1 MCVCV
6 CVRREGKRSPAQS
19 PALGPARHGVN
30 RRTTPPPPPPLP
42 PFYSWGALEGG
53 PVTESSEEEL
63 PQPPPPPPPPPLRR
77 EPPPPPSPLLAALGA
92 SGGAMAARGA
102 PRRLLLG
109 SFWVAFLLGQRPESS
124 VAAAAAARSSSSPQQ
139 QNLPPAGP
147 TVRTF
152 TPFYFTVEPVDT
164 LSVRASSVIL
174 NCSAYCESSPK
185 IEWKKDGTFLN
196 LVSDDRRQLLP
207 DGSLL
212 INSVVHSKHNKP
224 DEGHYQCV
232 ATVESLG
239 TIVSRTAKLTV
250 AGLPRFISQ
259 PESASVYRGN
269 SIVLN
274 CEVNADLAPFV
285 RWELDHEPLF
295 LDDRVFKLPSG
306 ALIISNATDEDG
318 GTYCC
323 IIEIG
328 GSPKYSDEAE
338 IKVLPESEVASNQV
352 FLRQPSSLTKITG
365 QNAVLPCVAT
375 GIPIPVIRWTRNEEE
390 LVTESSKNYLLLAG
404 GTLKINDITEDDA
417 GTYTCIAENGNETI
431 EAQADLI
438 VQAPP
443 EFLKQPSNIYA
454 HESMDIVF
462 ECDVTGK
469 PTPTVKWVKN
479 GDVVIP
485 SDYFKIVNEH
495 DLQVLGLVKSDE
507 GFYQCIADNDVGNIQ
522 SGAQLIIL
530 DHDVAIPTLPPT
542 SLTSATTDHLAPAT
556 SGPLPSAPR
565 DVVASLVSTRFI
577 KLTWRTPASDPHG
590 DNLTYS
596 VFYTRETVN
605 RERVENTSHP
615 GEMQVTIQ
623 NLMPESVYV
632 FRVVAQ
638 NKHGPGES
646 SLPLKVATQPEVQL
660 PGPAPN
666 IRAYA
671 NSPTSITISWATP
684 LSGNGEIQN
693 YKLYYME
700 KGADNEQDI
709 DVGGLSYTISGLK
722 KYTEY
727 SFRVVAYNKH
737 GPGVSTQDVVVRT
750 LSDVP
755 SAAPQ
760 NLTLEVQNS
769 KSIMMHWQPP
779 PAGTHN
785 GQITGYKIRYRKV
798 TRKSDVTD
806 IVGTQLSQ
814 LIEGLERGTE
824 YSFRVAALTVN
835 GTGLPTDW
843 VSAETFE
850 SDLDESRVPEVPSSL
865 HVRPLVTSIVVSWTP
880 PENQNIVVRG
890 YAIGYGVGSPHAQTI
905 KVDYK
910 QRYYTIENLDPSSHY
925 VITLK
930 AYNNVG
936 EGIPLYES
944 AVTRA
949 YTDTS
954 EVDLFV
960 VNAPYTPVP
969 DPSPMMPPVGVQ
981 ASILSHDTI
990 RITWADNSLPKNQ
1003 KVSDARYYTVRWKT
1017 NIPAN
1022 TKYKTANTTTLSF
1035 LVTGLKP
1042 NTLYEFSVMVTKGRR
1057 SSTWSMTAHGTTFE
1071 LVPTSPPKD
1080 VTVVSKEGKPRTI
1093 IVNWQPPSEA
1103 NGKITGYIIYYS
1115 TDVNAE
1121 IHDWVIE
1128 PVVGNRLTHQ
1138 IQELTLDT
1146 AYYFKIQARNS
1157 KGMGPMSEAVQFRT
1171 PKALGSAGKGNRPVD
1186 VGPDYK
1192 TPMSG
1197 SNSPH
1202 GSPSP
1207 LEYNML
1213 LVIIVSVGV
1222 ITIVVVVIVAVFCT
1236 RRTTSHQK
1244 KKRAACKSVNGSHKY
1259 KGNSKDVKPPD
1270 LWIHHERLELKPI
1283 DKSPDPNPIMT
1294 DTPIPRNSQDIT
1306 PVDNSMDSNI
1316 HQRRN
1321 SYRGHESEDSM
1332 STLAGRRGM
1341 RPKMMMPFDSQP
1353 PQPVIS
1359 AHPIHSLDN
1368 PHHHFHSGSL
1378 ASPTCSYL
1386 HHQANPWPVGTS
1398 VSHSDRAN
1406 STESVRNTPSTDT
1419 MPASSSQT
1427 CCADHQEP
1435 ESATGS
1441 YLPST
1446 QEEETS
1452 QSLPTAHVR
1461 PSHPLK
1467 SFAVPAVPPTGAT
1480 YDPALPSTPLL
1491 SQQASSH
1498 PVHSVKT
1505 ASIGTLGRTRPPMP
1519 VVVPSAPEVQE
1530 TTRMLE
1536 DSESNYEPDELT
1548 KEMAHLEGLMKDL
1561 NAITTA

>member
-1 MCVCV
+1 MA
-6 CVRREGKRSPAQS
+6 AQ
-19 PALGPARHGVN
+19 P
-30 RRTTPPPPPPLP
+30 
-42 PFYSWGALEGG
+42 GALRL
-53 PVTESSEEEL
+53 PTPATTSSSSTTASSLWISCLLLL
-63 PQPPPPPPPPPLRR
+63 P
-77 EPPPPPSPLLAALGA
+77 
-92 SGGAMAARGA
+92 
-102 PRRLLLG
+102 LLG
-109 SFWVAFLLGQRPESS
+109 SG
-124 VAAAAAARSSSSPQQ
+124 AARTSSQPQ
-139 QNLPPAGP
+139 LPGAS
-147 TVRTF
+147 VRTF
-152 TPFYFTVEPVDT
+152 TPFYFLVEPEDT
-164 LSVRASSVIL
+164 LSIRGSSVIL
-174 NCSAYCESSPK
+174 NCSAYAEPSPK
-185 IEWKKDGTFLN
+185 IEWKKDGTSLN
-196 LVSDDRRQLLP
+196 LASDDRRQLLP

-224 DEGHYQCV
+224 DEGYYQCV
-232 ATVESLG
+232 ATVEGLG

-250 AGLPRFISQ
+250 AGLPRFANQ
-259 PESASVYRGN
+259 PESSSVYAGN
-269 SIVLN
+269 GAVLN
-274 CEVNADLAPFV
+274 CEINADLVPFV
-285 RWELDHEPLF
+285 RWEQDRQPVL
-295 LDDRVFKLPSG
+295 LDDRVIKVLNG
-306 ALIISNATDEDG
+306 ALIISNASEEDG
-318 GTYCC
+318 GLYRCVV
-323 IIEIG
+323 ESG
-328 GSPKYSDEAE
+328 GPPKYSDEAE
-338 IKVLPESEVASNQV
+338 LKILSDPEVPSKLI
-352 FLRQPSSLTKITG
+352 FLKPPVPTIRVTG
-365 QNAVLPCVAT
+365 QTAVLPCVASGFPT
-375 GIPIPVIRWTRNEEE
+375 PTIRWTRNEEA
-390 LVTESSKNYLLLAG
+390 LITEGSEKLALLAG
-404 GTLKINDITEDDA
+404 GSLEINDIVEEDA
-417 GTYTCIAENGNETI
+417 GIYTCIADNGNETI
-431 EAQADLI
+431 EAKADLT
-438 VQAPP
+438 VQVPP
-443 EFLKQPSNIYA
+443 EFLKRPTNIYA
-454 HESMDIVF
+454 HESMDILF
-462 ECDVTGK
+462 ECEVNGK

-479 GDVVIP
+479 GEMVIP
-485 SDYFKIVNEH
+485 SDYFKIVKEH
-495 DLQVLGLVKSDE
+495 NLQVLGLVKSDE
-507 GFYQCIADNDVGNIQ
+507 GFYQCIAENDVGNAQ
-522 SGAQLIIL
+522 AGAQLIIL

-556 SGPLPSAPR
+556 TGPLPSAPR

-577 KLTWRTPASDPHG
+577 KMTWRTPASDPHG

-596 VFYTRETVN
+596 VFYAKEGVN
-605 RERVENTSHP
+605 RERIENTTRP

-623 NLMPESVYV
+623 NLMPETVYI

-638 NKHGPGES
+638 NKHGSGES
-646 SLPLKVATQPEVQL
+646 SAPLKVETQPEVQL

-671 NSPTSITISWATP
+671 TSPTSTTVTWETP

-700 KGADNEQDI
+700 KGTDNEQDV
-709 DVGGLSYTISGLK
+709 DVGSRSYTINGLK

-737 GPGVSTQDVVVRT
+737 GPGVSTEDVVVRT

-760 NLTLEVQNS
+760 NLTLEVRNS
-769 KSIMMHWQPP
+769 KSIMIQWQPP
-779 PAGTHN
+779 PPGTHN
-785 GQITGYKIRYRKV
+785 GQITGYKIRYRRIS
-798 TRKSDVTD
+798 RKSDVTES
-806 IVGTQLSQ
+806 IGGTQLFQ

-835 GTGLPTDW
+835 GTGPATDW
-843 VSAETFE
+843 VSGETFE

-890 YAIGYGVGSPHAQTI
+890 YAIGYGIGSPHAQTI

-930 AYNNVG
+930 AFNNVG

-944 AVTRA
+944 AVTRPH
-949 YTDTS
+949 TDTS

-960 VNAPYTPVP
+960 INAPYTPVP
-969 DPSPMMPPVGVQ
+969 DPTPMMPPVGVQ

-990 RITWADNSLPKNQ
+990 RITWADNSLPKHQ
-1003 KVSDARYYTVRWKT
+1003 KITDSRYYTVRWKT

-1022 TKYKTANTTTLSF
+1022 TKYKTANATTLNY

-1146 AYYFKIQARNS
+1146 PYYFKIQARNS

-1171 PKALGSAGKGNRPVD
+1171 PKADSSDKMPNDQASGSAGKGNRLPD
-1186 VGPDYK
+1186 TDYK
-1192 TPMSG
+1192 TPMG
-1197 SNSPH
+1197 GNNSPH
-1202 GSPSP
+1202 GSPTSP
-1207 LEYNML
+1207 LDSNML

-1353 PQPVIS
+1353 PQ
-1359 AHPIHSLDN
+1359 
-1368 PHHHFHSGSL
+1368 
-1378 ASPTCSYL
+1378 
-1386 HHQANPWPVGTS
+1386 Q
-1398 VSHSDRAN
+1398 
-1406 STESVRNTPSTDT
+1406 SVRNTPSTDT

-1427 CCADHQEP
+1427 CCTDHQDP
-1435 ESATGS
+1435 EGATGS
-1441 YLPST
+1441 SYLASS
-1446 QEEETS
+1446 QEEDS
-1452 QSLPTAHVR
+1452 GQSLPTAHVR

-1467 SFAVPAVPPTGAT
+1467 SFAVPAVPPPSST

-1491 SQQASSH
+1491 SQQAPNH
-1498 PVHSVKT
+1498 QVHSVKT

-1530 TTRMLE
+1530 TTRMLD
-1536 DSESNYEPDELT
+1536 DSESSYEPDELT

>member
-1 MCVCV
+1 M
-6 CVRREGKRSPAQS
+6 
-19 PALGPARHGVN
+19 
-30 RRTTPPPPPPLP
+30 
-42 PFYSWGALEGG
+42 
-53 PVTESSEEEL
+53 
-63 PQPPPPPPPPPLRR
+63 
-77 EPPPPPSPLLAALGA
+77 AA
-92 SGGAMAARGA
+92 GGARGLLGSLWIA
-102 PRRLLLG
+102 LLLG
-109 SFWVAFLLGQRPESS
+109 QPDPS
-124 VAAAAAARSSSSPQQ
+124 AAAARSGSQSLLTGS
-139 QNLPPAGP
+139 L
-147 TVRTF
+147 VRTF
-152 TPFYFTVEPVDT
+152 TPFYFLVEPIDI
-164 LSVRASSVIL
+164 LSVRGASVIM
-174 NCSAYCESSPK
+174 NCSAYSETSPK
-185 IEWKKDGTFLN
+185 IEWKKDGTLIN

-224 DEGHYQCV
+224 DEGYYQCV

-250 AGLPRFISQ
+250 AGLSRFTSQ
-259 PESASVYRGN
+259 PESSSVYKGN
-269 SIVLN
+269 SAILN
-274 CEVNADLAPFV
+274 CEVNVDLAPFV
-285 RWELDHEPLF
+285 RWEQDRQSVF

-306 ALIISNATDEDG
+306 ALIISNVTEMDG
-318 GTYCC
+318 GLYRC
-323 IIEIG
+323 IIESG
-328 GSPKYSDEAE
+328 GTPKYSDEAE
-338 IKVLPESEVASNQV
+338 LKILPDPEVPQNLV
-352 FLRQPSSLTKITG
+352 FAWPPSSLTKVSG
-365 QNAVLPCVAT
+365 QSAVFPCVAV
-375 GIPIPVIRWTRNEEE
+375 GFPSPSIRWKRNEEE
-390 LVTESSKNYLLLAG
+390 IITEGSDRFLLLAG
-404 GTLKINDITEDDA
+404 GSLEIRDVTEEEA
-417 GTYTCIAENGNETI
+417 GTYTCVADNGNETI
-431 EAQADLI
+431 EAQAELT
-438 VQAPP
+438 VQVPP
-443 EFLKQPSNIYA
+443 EFLKRPANIYA

-462 ECDVTGK
+462 ECEVTGK

-479 GDVVIP
+479 GDMVIP
-485 SDYFKIVNEH
+485 SDYFKIVKEH
-495 DLQVLGLVKSDE
+495 NLQVLGLVKSDE
-507 GFYQCIADNDVGNIQ
+507 GFYQCIAENDVGNAQ

-530 DHDVAIPTLPPT
+530 D
-542 SLTSATTDHLAPAT
+542 LAPAT
-556 SGPLPSAPR
+556 TGPLPSAPR
-565 DVVASLVSTRFI
+565 DVVATLVSTRFI
-577 KLTWRTPASDPHG
+577 RLTWRTPVSDPQG

-596 VFYTRETVN
+596 IFYTKEGIN
-605 RERVENTSHP
+605 RERVENTSRA
-615 GEMQVTIQ
+615 GETQVTIQ
-623 NLMPESVYV
+623 NLMPETVYV

-646 SLPLKVATQPEVQL
+646 SVPLKVATQPEVQL

-671 NSPTSITISWATP
+671 SSPTSVTVTWETP

-700 KGADNEQDI
+700 KGQDTEQDV

-755 SAAPQ
+755 SAPPQ
-760 NLTLEVQNS
+760 NLTLEVRNS
-769 KSIMMHWQPP
+769 KSIVLHWQPP

-798 TRKSDVTD
+798 SRKSDVTES
-806 IVGTQLSQ
+806 IGGTQLSQ

-835 GTGLPTDW
+835 GTGPATDW
-843 VSAETFE
+843 ISADTFE
-850 SDLDESRVPEVPSSL
+850 SDLDETRVPEVPSSL

-890 YAIGYGVGSPHAQTI
+890 YAIGYGIGSPHAQTI

-930 AYNNVG
+930 AFNNVG

-944 AVTRA
+944 AVTRPHS
-949 YTDTS
+949 DTS

-960 VNAPYTPVP
+960 INAPYTPVP

-1003 KVSDARYYTVRWKT
+1003 KITDARYYTVRWKT

-1022 TKYKTANTTTLSF
+1022 TKYKTANATTLSY

-1146 AYYFKIQARNS
+1146 PYYFKIQARNS

-1171 PKALGSAGKGNRPVD
+1171 PKAESSDKMPNDQASGSAGKGGRPVD
-1186 VGPDYK
+1186 IGPDYK
-1192 TPMSG
+1192 PPLGG

-1202 GSPSP
+1202 GSPTSP
-1207 LEYNML
+1207 LDSNML

-1222 ITIVVVVIVAVFCT
+1222 ITIVIVVIVAVFCT

-1341 RPKMMMPFDSQP
+1341 RPKMMMMPFDSQP
-1353 PQPVIS
+1353 PQ
-1359 AHPIHSLDN
+1359 
-1368 PHHHFHSGSL
+1368 
-1378 ASPTCSYL
+1378 
-1386 HHQANPWPVGTS
+1386 Q
-1398 VSHSDRAN
+1398 
-1406 STESVRNTPSTDT
+1406 SVRNTPSTDT

-1427 CCADHQEP
+1427 CADQQDP
-1435 ESATGS
+1435 ESTTGS
-1441 YLPST
+1441 YLANT
-1446 QEEETS
+1446 QEEDSS
-1452 QSLPTAHVR
+1452 QNLPMAHVR

-1467 SFAVPAVPPTGAT
+1467 SFAVPAVPPTGPT

-1491 SQQASSH
+1491 TQQAPNH

-1519 VVVPSAPEVQE
+1519 VVVPSAPDMQE
-1530 TTRMLE
+1530 TTRMLD
-1536 DSESNYEPDELT
+1536 DSESSYEPDELT

>member
-1 MCVCV
+1 
-6 CVRREGKRSPAQS
+6 
-19 PALGPARHGVN
+19 
-30 RRTTPPPPPPLP
+30 
-42 PFYSWGALEGG
+42 
-53 PVTESSEEEL
+53 
-63 PQPPPPPPPPPLRR
+63 
-77 EPPPPPSPLLAALGA
+77 
-92 SGGAMAARGA
+92 MAARRA
-102 PRRLLLG
+102 RRLLG
-109 SFWVAFLLGQRPESS
+109 SLCIALLLAQP
-124 VAAAAAARSSSSPQQ
+124 APAARSGSRSLLTGS
-139 QNLPPAGP
+139 L
-147 TVRTF
+147 VRTF
-152 TPFYFTVEPVDT
+152 TPFYFLEEPQDV
-164 LSVRASSVIL
+164 LSVRGAAVVM
-174 NCSAYCESSPK
+174 NCSAHCDPAPR

-212 INSVVHSKHNKP
+212 ISSVVHSKHNKP

-232 ATVESLG
+232 ATVDSLG

-250 AGLPRFISQ
+250 AGLPRFTSQ
-259 PESASVYRGN
+259 PEPTAVPRGGSA
-269 SIVLN
+269 VLS
-274 CEVNADLAPFV
+274 CDANADLAPFV
-285 RWELDHEPLF
+285 RWEQDRQPVPLDE
-295 LDDRVFKLPSG
+295 RVLQLPSG
-306 ALIISNATDEDG
+306 ALVISNASDSDRGLYRCLLE
-318 GTYCC
+318 
-323 IIEIG
+323 
-328 GSPKYSDEAE
+328 GSAGPKYSDEAE
-338 IKVLPESEVASNQV
+338 LTVLPEPEEPQPLT
-352 FLRQPSSLTKITG
+352 FLRQPSTLSRLSG
-365 QNAVLPCVAT
+365 QSALFPCVAT
-375 GIPIPVIRWTRNEEE
+375 GFPTPSIRWTRNEEE
-390 LVTESSKNYLLLAG
+390 LLTEGSGRFQLLAG
-404 GTLKINDITEDDA
+404 GSLEIRDVGEGDA
-417 GTYTCIAENGNETI
+417 GTFTCIAESGNDTAA
-431 EAQADLI
+431 AQAELT
-438 VQAPP
+438 VQVPP
-443 EFLKQPSNIYA
+443 EFLKRPANIYA

-462 ECDVTGK
+462 ECEVTGK

-485 SDYFKIVNEH
+485 SDYFKIVKEH
-495 DLQVLGLVKSDE
+495 NLQVLGLVKSDE
-507 GFYQCIADNDVGNIQ
+507 GFYQCIAENDVGNAQ
-522 SGAQLIIL
+522 AGAQLIIL
-530 DHDVAIPTLPPT
+530 DLDVAIPTLPPT
-542 SLTSATTDHLAPAT
+542 SLTSATNDHLAPAT
-556 SGPLPSAPR
+556 AGPLPSAPR
-565 DVVASLVSTRFI
+565 DVVATLVSTRFI
-577 KLTWRTPASDPHG
+577 RLTWRPPVSDPQG

-596 VFYTRETVN
+596 IFYTKEGIN
-605 RERVENTSHP
+605 RERVENTSRP
-615 GEMQVTIQ
+615 GETQVMIQ
-623 NLMPESVYV
+623 NLMPETVYV

-638 NKHGPGES
+638 NRHGPGES
-646 SLPLKVATQPEVQL
+646 SAPLKVATQPEVQL

-666 IRAYA
+666 IRAYSS
-671 NSPTSITISWATP
+671 SPTSVTVTWETP
-684 LSGNGEIQN
+684 LSGNGDIQN

-700 KGADNEQDI
+700 KGQDTEQDV
-709 DVGGLSYTISGLK
+709 DVAGLSHTVTGLK
-722 KYTEY
+722 KFTEY

-737 GPGVSTQDVVVRT
+737 GPGVSTHDVVVRT

-755 SAAPQ
+755 SAPPQ
-760 NLTLEVQNS
+760 NLTLEVRNS
-769 KSIMMHWQPP
+769 KSILLQWQPP
-779 PAGTHN
+779 PAGTHS

-798 TRKSDVTD
+798 SRKSDVTES
-806 IVGTQLSQ
+806 VGGTQLSQ

-824 YSFRVAALTVN
+824 YSFRVAAMTVN
-835 GTGLPTDW
+835 GTGPATDW

-850 SDLDESRVPEVPSSL
+850 SDLDETRVPEVPSSL

-880 PENQNIVVRG
+880 PENQNVVVRG
-890 YAIGYGVGSPHAQTI
+890 YAIGYGIGSPHAQTI

-930 AYNNVG
+930 AFNNVG

-944 AVTRA
+944 AVTRPHS
-949 YTDTS
+949 DTS

-960 VNAPYTPVP
+960 INAPYTPVP

-1003 KVSDARYYTVRWKT
+1003 KITDARYYTVRWKT

-1022 TKYKTANTTTLSF
+1022 TKYKTANATTLSY

-1146 AYYFKIQARNS
+1146 PYYFKIQARNS

-1171 PKALGSAGKGNRPVD
+1171 PKASGSAGKGSRPVD
-1186 VGPDYK
+1186 LGPDYK
-1192 TPMSG
+1192 PPLGG

-1202 GSPSP
+1202 GSPTSP
-1207 LEYNML
+1207 LDSNML

-1378 ASPTCSYL
+1378 ASPTRSYL
-1386 HHQANPWPVGTS
+1386 HHQPSPWPLGTAL
-1398 VSHSDRAN
+1398 SHSDRAN

-1419 MPASSSQT
+1419 LPAPSAPPGT
-1427 CCADHQEP
+1427 DHQDP
-1435 ESATGS
+1435 EGSTGS
-1441 YLPST
+1441 YLGT
-1446 QEEETS
+1446 AQEEDPA
-1452 QSLPTAHVR
+1452 QGLPTAHVR

-1467 SFAVPAVPPTGAT
+1467 SFAVPAVPPAGAS

-1491 SQQASSH
+1491 TQQAPTH

-1519 VVVPSAPEVQE
+1519 VVVPSAPDVQE

-1536 DSESNYEPDELT
+1536 DSESTYEPDELT

>member
-1 MCVCV
+1 
-6 CVRREGKRSPAQS
+6 
-19 PALGPARHGVN
+19 
-30 RRTTPPPPPPLP
+30 
-42 PFYSWGALEGG
+42 
-53 PVTESSEEEL
+53 
-63 PQPPPPPPPPPLRR
+63 
-77 EPPPPPSPLLAALGA
+77 
-92 SGGAMAARGA
+92 MAARRA
-102 PRRLLLG
+102 RRLLG
-109 SFWVAFLLGQRPESS
+109 SLCIALLLAQP
-124 VAAAAAARSSSSPQQ
+124 APAARSGSRSLLTGS
-139 QNLPPAGP
+139 L
-147 TVRTF
+147 VRTF
-152 TPFYFTVEPVDT
+152 TPFYFLEEPQDV
-164 LSVRASSVIL
+164 LSVRGAAVVM
-174 NCSAYCESSPK
+174 NCSAHCDPAPR

-212 INSVVHSKHNKP
+212 ISSVVHSKHNKP

-232 ATVESLG
+232 ATVDSLG

-250 AGLPRFISQ
+250 AGLPRFTSQ
-259 PESASVYRGN
+259 PEPTAVPRGGSA
-269 SIVLN
+269 VLS
-274 CEVNADLAPFV
+274 CDANADLAPFV
-285 RWELDHEPLF
+285 RWEQDRQPVPLDE
-295 LDDRVFKLPSG
+295 RVLQLPSG
-306 ALIISNATDEDG
+306 ALVISNASDSDRGLYRCLLE
-318 GTYCC
+318 
-323 IIEIG
+323 
-328 GSPKYSDEAE
+328 GSAGPKYSDEAE
-338 IKVLPESEVASNQV
+338 LTVLPEPEEPQPLT
-352 FLRQPSSLTKITG
+352 FLRQPSTLSRLSG
-365 QNAVLPCVAT
+365 QSALFPCVAT
-375 GIPIPVIRWTRNEEE
+375 GFPTPSIRWTRNEEE
-390 LVTESSKNYLLLAG
+390 LLTEGSGRFQLLAG
-404 GTLKINDITEDDA
+404 GSLEIRDVGEGDA
-417 GTYTCIAENGNETI
+417 GTFTCIAESGNDTAA
-431 EAQADLI
+431 AQAELT
-438 VQAPP
+438 VQVPP
-443 EFLKQPSNIYA
+443 EFLKRPANIYA

-462 ECDVTGK
+462 ECEVTGK

-485 SDYFKIVNEH
+485 SDYFKIVKEH
-495 DLQVLGLVKSDE
+495 NLQVLGLVKSDE
-507 GFYQCIADNDVGNIQ
+507 GFYQCIAENDVGNAQ
-522 SGAQLIIL
+522 AGAQLIIL
-530 DHDVAIPTLPPT
+530 DLDVAIPTLPPT
-542 SLTSATTDHLAPAT
+542 SLTSATNDHLAPAT
-556 SGPLPSAPR
+556 AGPLPSAPR
-565 DVVASLVSTRFI
+565 DVVATLVSTRFI
-577 KLTWRTPASDPHG
+577 RLTWRPPVSDPQG

-596 VFYTRETVN
+596 IFYTKEGIN
-605 RERVENTSHP
+605 RERVENTSRP
-615 GEMQVTIQ
+615 GETQVMIQ
-623 NLMPESVYV
+623 NLMPETVYV

-638 NKHGPGES
+638 NRHGPGES
-646 SLPLKVATQPEVQL
+646 SAPLKVATQPEVQL

-666 IRAYA
+666 IRAYSS
-671 NSPTSITISWATP
+671 SPTSVTVTWETP
-684 LSGNGEIQN
+684 LSGNGDIQN

-700 KGADNEQDI
+700 KGQDTEQDV
-709 DVGGLSYTISGLK
+709 DVAGLSHTVTGLK
-722 KYTEY
+722 KFTEY

-737 GPGVSTQDVVVRT
+737 GPGVSTHDVVVRT

-755 SAAPQ
+755 SAPPQ
-760 NLTLEVQNS
+760 NLTLEVRNS
-769 KSIMMHWQPP
+769 KSILLQWQPP
-779 PAGTHN
+779 PAGTHS

-798 TRKSDVTD
+798 SRKSDVTES
-806 IVGTQLSQ
+806 VGGTQLSQ

-824 YSFRVAALTVN
+824 YSFRVAAMTVN
-835 GTGLPTDW
+835 GTGPATDW

-850 SDLDESRVPEVPSSL
+850 SDLDETRVPEVPSSL

-880 PENQNIVVRG
+880 PENQNVVVRG
-890 YAIGYGVGSPHAQTI
+890 YAIGYGIGSPHAQTI

-930 AYNNVG
+930 AFNNVG

-944 AVTRA
+944 AVTRPH
-949 YTDTS
+949 S
-954 EVDLFV
+954 
-960 VNAPYTPVP
+960 VP

-1003 KVSDARYYTVRWKT
+1003 KITDARYYTVRWKT

-1022 TKYKTANTTTLSF
+1022 TKYKTANATTLSY

-1146 AYYFKIQARNS
+1146 PYYFKIQARNS

-1171 PKALGSAGKGNRPVD
+1171 PKASGSAGKGSRPVD
-1186 VGPDYK
+1186 LGPDYK
-1192 TPMSG
+1192 PPLGG

-1202 GSPSP
+1202 GSPTSP
-1207 LEYNML
+1207 LDSNML

-1378 ASPTCSYL
+1378 ASPTRSYL
-1386 HHQANPWPVGTS
+1386 HHQPSPWPLGTAL
-1398 VSHSDRAN
+1398 SHSDRAN

-1419 MPASSSQT
+1419 LPAPSAPPGT
-1427 CCADHQEP
+1427 DHQDP
-1435 ESATGS
+1435 EGSTGS
-1441 YLPST
+1441 YLGT
-1446 QEEETS
+1446 AQEEDPA
-1452 QSLPTAHVR
+1452 QGLPTAHVR

-1467 SFAVPAVPPTGAT
+1467 SFAVPAVPPAGAS

-1491 SQQASSH
+1491 TQQAPTH

-1519 VVVPSAPEVQE
+1519 VVVPSAPDVQE

-1536 DSESNYEPDELT
+1536 DSESTYEPDELT

>member
-1 MCVCV
+1 M
-6 CVRREGKRSPAQS
+6 
-19 PALGPARHGVN
+19 
-30 RRTTPPPPPPLP
+30 
-42 PFYSWGALEGG
+42 
-53 PVTESSEEEL
+53 
-63 PQPPPPPPPPPLRR
+63 
-77 EPPPPPSPLLAALGA
+77 AAP
-92 SGGAMAARGA
+92 GGAWR
-102 PRRLLLG
+102 RRLLG
-109 SFWVAFLLGQRPESS
+109 SLLWVAVLCGQPL
-124 VAAAAAARSSSSPQQ
+124 ANAAAARSGSSSPSQPQ
-139 QNLPPAGP
+139 SPPPAAGP
-147 TVRTF
+147 SARTF
-152 TPFYFTVEPVDT
+152 TQFYFTVEPVDT
-164 LSVRASSVIL
+164 LSVRAASVIL
-174 NCSAYCESSPK
+174 NCSAFCESSPK

-212 INSVVHSKHNKP
+212 INSVVHNKHNKP

-239 TIVSRTAKLTV
+239 TIVSKTAKLTV
-250 AGLPRFISQ
+250 AGLPRFTSQ
-259 PESASVYRGN
+259 PEPASVSRG
-269 SIVLN
+269 SSTVLN
-274 CEVNADLAPFV
+274 CEVNPDLAPFV

-295 LDDRVFKLPSG
+295 PDDRVFQLSSG

-318 GTYCC
+318 GTYICV
-323 IIEIG
+323 IEIG

-338 IKVLPESEVASNQV
+338 VKVLPESEGPSSLA
-352 FLRQPSSLTKITG
+352 FLRQPSSLIKVAG
-365 QNAVLPCVAT
+365 QNAVLPCVAVGT
-375 GIPIPVIRWTRNEEE
+375 PIPVVRWRRNEEE
-390 LVTESSKNYLLLAG
+390 LVTEGSQKFQLLAG
-404 GTLKINDITEDDA
+404 GTLKINEITEDDA
-417 GTYTCIAENGNETI
+417 GVYTCIADNGNETT
-431 EAQADLI
+431 EAQAELT

-443 EFLKQPSNIYA
+443 EFLKKPSNIYA
-454 HESMDIVF
+454 HESMDIIF
-462 ECDVTGK
+462 ECDVAGK

-485 SDYFKIVNEH
+485 SDYFKIVKEH
-495 DLQVLGLVKSDE
+495 NLQVLGLVKSDE
-507 GFYQCIADNDVGNIQ
+507 GFYQCIAENDVGNVQ

-530 DHDVAIPTLPPT
+530 DH
-542 SLTSATTDHLAPAT
+542 APAT
-556 SGPLPSAPR
+556 TGPLPSAPR

-577 KLTWRTPASDPHG
+577 KLTWRAPASDPQG

-596 VFYTRETVN
+596 VFYTKEAIN

-623 NLMPESVYV
+623 NLMPETVYV

-646 SLPLKVATQPEVQL
+646 SVPLKVATQPEVQL

-671 NSPTSITISWATP
+671 NSPTSVTVSWATP

-700 KGADNEQDI
+700 KEMDNEQDI
-709 DVGGLSYTISGLK
+709 DVGGLSYTINSLK

-737 GPGVSTQDVVVRT
+737 GPGVSTQDVIVRT

-760 NLTLEVQNS
+760 NLSLEVQNS
-769 KSIMMHWQPP
+769 RSIMMHWQPP
-779 PAGTHN
+779 PVGTHN

-798 TRKSDVTD
+798 TRKSDVTES

-824 YSFRVAALTVN
+824 YSFRVAALTAN
-835 GTGLPTDW
+835 GTGPSTDW

-850 SDLDESRVPEVPSSL
+850 SDLDESRVPDVPSSL

-1071 LVPTSPPKD
+1071 AVPTSPPKD

-1115 TDVNAE
+1115 TDMNAE

-1171 PKALGSAGKGNRPVD
+1171 PKAESSDKMSNDQAAGAAGKGSRPLD
-1186 VGPDYK
+1186 VGTDYK
-1192 TPMSG
+1192 STIGG

-1222 ITIVVVVIVAVFCT
+1222 ITIVVVVVVAVFCT

-1306 PVDNSMDSNI
+1306 PVDNSMDSSI

-1353 PQPVIS
+1353 PQ
-1359 AHPIHSLDN
+1359 
-1368 PHHHFHSGSL
+1368 
-1378 ASPTCSYL
+1378 
-1386 HHQANPWPVGTS
+1386 Q
-1398 VSHSDRAN
+1398 
-1406 STESVRNTPSTDT
+1406 SVRNTPSTDT

-1435 ESATGS
+1435 ESAAGA

-1446 QEEETS
+1446 QEEEPG

-1467 SFAVPAVPPTGAT
+1467 SFAVPAVPPPGVT
-1480 YDPALPSTPLL
+1480 YDPALPNTPLL

>member
-1 MCVCV
+1 RMLTPCKLSRLPGIGDISSDTCWI
-6 CVRREGKRSPAQS
+6 VR
-19 PALGPARHGVN
+19 
-30 RRTTPPPPPPLP
+30 
-42 PFYSWGALEGG
+42 
-53 PVTESSEEEL
+53 SEWE
-63 PQPPPPPPPPPLRR
+63 QH
-77 EPPPPPSPLLAALGA
+77 SF
-92 SGGAMAARGA
+92 
-102 PRRLLLG
+102 G
-109 SFWVAFLLGQRPESS
+109 SLKIGS
-124 VAAAAAARSSSSPQQ
+124 V
-139 QNLPPAGP
+139 
-147 TVRTF
+147 VRTF
-152 TPFYFTVEPVDT
+152 TPFYFLVEPMDI
-164 LSVRASSVIL
+164 LSVRGASVIM
-174 NCSAYCESSPK
+174 NCSAYCETSPK
-185 IEWKKDGTFLN
+185 IEWKKDGTLLN

-224 DEGHYQCV
+224 DEGYYQCV

-250 AGLPRFISQ
+250 AGLPRFTSQ
-259 PESASVYRGN
+259 PEVTSVYRGN
-269 SIVLN
+269 SAILN
-274 CEVNADLAPFV
+274 CEVNVDLAPFV
-285 RWELDHEPLF
+285 RWEQDRQPLF
-295 LDDRVFKLPSG
+295 PDDRVFTLPSG
-306 ALIISNATDEDG
+306 ALIVGNATDTDG
-318 GTYCC
+318 GFYRCV
-323 IIEIG
+323 IESG
-328 GSPKYSDEAE
+328 GTPKYSEEAE
-338 IKVLPESEVASNQV
+338 LKILPDPEEPQSLV
-352 FLRQPSSLTKITG
+352 FVRQPSSLTKVTG
-365 QNAVLPCVAT
+365 QNVIFPCVAGGFPT
-375 GIPIPVIRWTRNEEE
+375 PYVRWTKNGEE
-390 LVTESSKNYLLLAG
+390 L
-404 GTLKINDITEDDA
+404 ITEDSERFVLRAGGSLLITDVTEEDA
-417 GTYTCIAENGNETI
+417 GTYSCIADNENETI
-431 EAQADLI
+431 EAQAELT
-438 VQAPP
+438 VQVPP
-443 EFLKQPSNIYA
+443 EFLKRPTNIYA

-462 ECDVTGK
+462 ECEVTGR

-485 SDYFKIVNEH
+485 SDYFKIVKEH
-495 DLQVLGLVKSDE
+495 NLQVLGLVKSDE
-507 GFYQCIADNDVGNIQ
+507 GFYQCIAENDVGNAQ
-522 SGAQLIIL
+522 AGAQLIIL
-530 DHDVAIPTLPPT
+530 DLDVAIPTLPPT
-542 SLTSATTDHLAPAT
+542 SLTSATNDHLAPAT
-556 SGPLPSAPR
+556 TGPLPTAPR
-565 DVVASLVSTRFI
+565 DVVATLVSTRFI
-577 KLTWRTPASDPHG
+577 RLTWRTPVSDPQG

-596 VFYTRETVN
+596 IFYTKEGIN
-605 RERVENTSHP
+605 RERVENTSRP
-615 GEMQVTIQ
+615 GETQVMIQ
-623 NLMPESVYV
+623 NLMPETVYV

-646 SLPLKVATQPEVQL
+646 SAPLKVATQPEVQL

-671 NSPTSITISWATP
+671 GSPTSVTVTWEKP

-700 KGADNEQDI
+700 KGQDSEQDV
-709 DVGGLSYTISGLK
+709 DVAGLSYTITGLK

-760 NLTLEVQNS
+760 NLTLEVRNS
-769 KSIMMHWQPP
+769 KSIMLHWQPP
-779 PAGTHN
+779 PAGTHS

-798 TRKSDVTD
+798 SRKSDVTES
-806 IVGTQLSQ
+806 IGGTQLFQ

-824 YSFRVAALTVN
+824 YNFRIAAMTVN
-835 GTGLPTDW
+835 GTGPATDW

-890 YAIGYGVGSPHAQTI
+890 YAIGYGIGSPHAQTI

-930 AYNNVG
+930 AFNNVG

-944 AVTRA
+944 AVTRPH
-949 YTDTS
+949 S
-954 EVDLFV
+954 
-960 VNAPYTPVP
+960 VP

-1003 KVSDARYYTVRWKT
+1003 KITDARYYTVRWKT

-1022 TKYKTANTTTLSF
+1022 TKYKTANATTLSY

-1146 AYYFKIQARNS
+1146 PYYFKIQARNS

-1171 PKALGSAGKGNRPVD
+1171 PKAESSDKMPNDQASGSAGKGSRPLD

-1192 TPMSG
+1192 PPLSG

-1202 GSPSP
+1202 GSPTSP
-1207 LEYNML
+1207 LDSNML

-1378 ASPTCSYL
+1378 ASPTRSYL
-1386 HHQANPWPVGTS
+1386 HHQVSPWPMGTS
-1398 VSHSDRAN
+1398 MSHSDRAN
-1406 STESVRNTPSTDT
+1406 STESVRNTPSSDT
-1419 MPASSSQT
+1419 MPASSSQP
-1427 CCADHQEP
+1427 CADHQDP
-1435 ESATGS
+1435 DSSSGA
-1441 YLPST
+1441 YLGST
-1446 QEEETS
+1446 QEEDTA

-1467 SFAVPAVPPTGAT
+1467 SFAVPAVPAGSA

-1491 SQQASSH
+1491 TQQAPTH

-1519 VVVPSAPEVQE
+1519 VVVPSAPDVQE

-1536 DSESNYEPDELT
+1536 DSESSYEPDELT

>member
-1 MCVCV
+1 
-6 CVRREGKRSPAQS
+6 
-19 PALGPARHGVN
+19 
-30 RRTTPPPPPPLP
+30 
-42 PFYSWGALEGG
+42 
-53 PVTESSEEEL
+53 
-63 PQPPPPPPPPPLRR
+63 
-77 EPPPPPSPLLAALGA
+77 
-92 SGGAMAARGA
+92 MAAERGA
-102 PRRLLLG
+102 RLLLSTS
-109 SFWVAFLLGQRPESS
+109 SFWLCCLLLLGRP
-124 VAAAAAARSSSSPQQ
+124 VPAAAARSGSPPQSPGSS
-139 QNLPPAGP
+139 
-147 TVRTF
+147 VRTF
-152 TPFYFTVEPVDT
+152 TPFYFLVEPVDT
-164 LSVRASSVIL
+164 LSVRGSSVIL
-174 NCSAYCESSPK
+174 NCSAYSEPSPK

-196 LVSDDRRQLLP
+196 LVSDDRRQLLS
-207 DGSLL
+207 DGSLF
-212 INSVVHSKHNKP
+212 IRNVVHSKHSKP
-224 DEGHYQCV
+224 DEGYYQCV
-232 ATVESLG
+232 ATVENLG

-250 AGLPRFISQ
+250 AGLPRFASQ
-259 PESASVYRGN
+259 PEPSSVYAGN
-269 SIVLN
+269 SAILN
-274 CEVNADLAPFV
+274 CEVNVDLVPFV
-285 RWELDHEPLF
+285 RWEQNRQPL
-295 LDDRVFKLPSG
+295 LLHDRVIKLPSG
-306 ALIISNATDEDG
+306 TLVISNATEGDG
-318 GTYCC
+318 GLYRC
-323 IIEIG
+323 IVESG
-328 GSPKYSDEAE
+328 GPPKYSDEAE
-338 IKVLPESEVASNQV
+338 LKVLPDPEFTSNLV
-352 FLRQPSSLTKITG
+352 FLKQPSSLVRVIG
-365 QNAVLPCVAT
+365 QSVVLPCVASGLPT
-375 GIPIPVIRWTRNEEE
+375 PAIRWMKNEEA
-390 LVTESSKNYLLLAG
+390 LDTESSEKLVLLAG
-404 GTLKINDITEDDA
+404 GSLEISDVTEEDA
-417 GTYTCIAENGNETI
+417 GTYFCIAESGNETI
-431 EAQADLI
+431 EAQAELT
-438 VQAPP
+438 VQAQP
-443 EFLKQPSNIYA
+443 EFLKQPTNIYA

-462 ECDVTGK
+462 ECEVTGK

-479 GDVVIP
+479 GDMVIP
-485 SDYFKIVNEH
+485 SDYFKIVKEH
-495 DLQVLGLVKSDE
+495 NLQVLGLVKSDE
-507 GFYQCIADNDVGNIQ
+507 GFYQCIAENDVGNAQ
-522 SGAQLIIL
+522 AGAQLIIL
-530 DHDVAIPTLPPT
+530 EH
-542 SLTSATTDHLAPAT
+542 APAT
-556 SGPLPSAPR
+556 TGPLPSAPR

-596 VFYTRETVN
+596 VFYTKEGIA
-605 RERVENTSHP
+605 RERVENTSRP

-623 NLMPESVYV
+623 NLMPATVYV
-632 FRVVAQ
+632 FRVMAQ
-638 NKHGPGES
+638 NKHGSGES
-646 SLPLKVATQPEVQL
+646 SAPLRVETQPEVQL

-671 NSPTSITISWATP
+671 ASPTSITITWETP

-700 KGADNEQDI
+700 KGTDKEQDVDI
-709 DVGGLSYTISGLK
+709 SSHSHTIIGLK

-737 GPGVSTQDVVVRT
+737 GPGVSTQDVAVRT

-760 NLTLEVQNS
+760 NLSLEVRNS
-769 KSIMMHWQPP
+769 KSIVIHWQPP
-779 PAGTHN
+779 PLATQN
-785 GQITGYKIRYRKV
+785 GQIIGYKIRYRKAS
-798 TRKSDVTD
+798 RKSDVTETL
-806 IVGTQLSQ
+806 VTGTQLSQ
-814 LIEGLERGTE
+814 LIEGLDRGTE
-824 YSFRVAALTVN
+824 YNFRVAALTVN
-835 GTGLPTDW
+835 GTGPATDW
-843 VSAETFE
+843 LSAETFE
-850 SDLDESRVPEVPSSL
+850 SDLDETRVPEVPSSL

-890 YAIGYGVGSPHAQTI
+890 YAIGYGIGSPHAQTI

-930 AYNNVG
+930 AFNNVG

-944 AVTRA
+944 AVTRPH
-949 YTDTS
+949 TDTS

-960 VNAPYTPVP
+960 INAPYTPVP
-969 DPSPMMPPVGVQ
+969 DPTPMMPPVGVQ

-990 RITWADNSLPKNQ
+990 RITWADNSLPKHQ
-1003 KVSDARYYTVRWKT
+1003 KITDSRYYTVRWKT

-1022 TKYKTANTTTLSF
+1022 TKYKNANATTLSY
-1035 LVTGLKP
+1035 LVTGLKA

-1071 LVPTSPPKD
+1071 FVPTSPPKD

-1146 AYYFKIQARNS
+1146 PYYFKIQARNS

-1171 PKALGSAGKGNRPVD
+1171 PKASGSAGKGSRLPD
-1186 VGPDYK
+1186 LGSDYK
-1192 TPMSG
+1192 PPMSG

-1202 GSPSP
+1202 GSPTSP
-1207 LEYNML
+1207 LDSSVL

-1222 ITIVVVVIVAVFCT
+1222 VTIVVVVVIAVFCT

-1353 PQPVIS
+1353 PQ
-1359 AHPIHSLDN
+1359 
-1368 PHHHFHSGSL
+1368 
-1378 ASPTCSYL
+1378 
-1386 HHQANPWPVGTS
+1386 Q
-1398 VSHSDRAN
+1398 
-1406 STESVRNTPSTDT
+1406 SVRNTPSTDT

-1427 CCADHQEP
+1427 CCTDHQDP
-1435 ESATGS
+1435 EGATSSS
-1441 YLPST
+1441 YLASS
-1446 QEEETS
+1446 QEEDS
-1452 QSLPTAHVR
+1452 GQSLPTAHVR

-1467 SFAVPAVPPTGAT
+1467 SFAVPAAPPPGPPT

-1491 SQQASSH
+1491 AQQALNH
-1498 PVHSVKT
+1498 HIHSVKT
-1505 ASIGTLGRTRPPMP
+1505 ASIGTLGRSRPPMP

-1536 DSESNYEPDELT
+1536 DSESSYEPDELT

>member
-1 MCVCV
+1 
-6 CVRREGKRSPAQS
+6 
-19 PALGPARHGVN
+19 
-30 RRTTPPPPPPLP
+30 
-42 PFYSWGALEGG
+42 
-53 PVTESSEEEL
+53 
-63 PQPPPPPPPPPLRR
+63 
-77 EPPPPPSPLLAALGA
+77 
-92 SGGAMAARGA
+92 MAAERGA
-102 PRRLLLG
+102 RRLPGTSSLRLCCLLLLLPLLLG
-109 SFWVAFLLGQRPESS
+109 RPPP
-124 VAAAAAARSSSSPQQ
+124 AAAARSGSPPQSAGSSI
-139 QNLPPAGP
+139 
-147 TVRTF
+147 RKF
-152 TPFYFTVEPVDT
+152 TPFYFLVEPVDT
-164 LSVRASSVIL
+164 LSVRGSSVIL
-174 NCSAYCESSPK
+174 NCSAYSEPSPK

-207 DGSLL
+207 DGSLF
-212 INSVVHSKHNKP
+212 ISNVVHSKHNKP
-224 DEGHYQCV
+224 DEGYYQCV

-250 AGLPRFISQ
+250 AGLPRFASQ
-259 PESASVYRGN
+259 PEPSSVYAGN
-269 SIVLN
+269 SAILN
-274 CEVNADLAPFV
+274 CEVNVDLVPFV
-285 RWELDHEPLF
+285 RWEQNRQPLL
-295 LDDRVFKLPSG
+295 LDDRIIKLPSG
-306 ALIISNATDEDG
+306 TLVINNATEGDG
-318 GTYCC
+318 GLYRCVV
-323 IIEIG
+323 ESG
-328 GSPKYSDEAE
+328 GPPKYSDEAE
-338 IKVLPESEVASNQV
+338 LKVLLPDPEFTSNLV
-352 FLRQPSSLTKITG
+352 FLKQPSSLVRVIG
-365 QNAVLPCVAT
+365 QSVVLPCVAS
-375 GIPIPVIRWTRNEEE
+375 GLPIPTIRWMKNEEA
-390 LVTESSKNYLLLAG
+390 LDTESSEKLVLLAG
-404 GTLKINDITEDDA
+404 GSLEISDVTEDDA
-417 GTYTCIAENGNETI
+417 GTYFCIADNGNETI
-431 EAQADLI
+431 EAQAELT
-438 VQAPP
+438 VQAQP
-443 EFLKQPSNIYA
+443 EFLKQPTNIYA

-462 ECDVTGK
+462 ECEVTGK
-469 PTPTVKWVKN
+469 PTPTVKWIKN
-479 GDVVIP
+479 GDMVIP
-485 SDYFKIVNEH
+485 SDYFKIVKEH
-495 DLQVLGLVKSDE
+495 NLQVLGLVKSDE
-507 GFYQCIADNDVGNIQ
+507 GFYQCIAENDVGNAQ
-522 SGAQLIIL
+522 AGAQLIIL
-530 DHDVAIPTLPPT
+530 EHDVAIPTLPPT

-556 SGPLPSAPR
+556 TGPLPSAPR

-596 VFYTRETVN
+596 VFYTKEGIA
-605 RERVENTSHP
+605 RERVENTSRP

-623 NLMPESVYV
+623 NLMPATVYV

-638 NKHGPGES
+638 NKHGSGES
-646 SLPLKVATQPEVQL
+646 SAPLRVETQPEVQL

-671 NSPTSITISWATP
+671 ASPTSITVTWETP

-700 KGADNEQDI
+700 KGTDKEQDV
-709 DVGGLSYTISGLK
+709 DVSSHSHTINGLK

-737 GPGVSTQDVVVRT
+737 GPGVSTQDVAVRT

-755 SAAPQ
+755 GAAPQ
-760 NLTLEVQNS
+760 NLSLEVRNS
-769 KSIMMHWQPP
+769 KSIVIHWQPP
-779 PAGTHN
+779 PPATQN
-785 GQITGYKIRYRKV
+785 GQIIGYKIRYRKAS
-798 TRKSDVTD
+798 RKSDVTETL
-806 IVGTQLSQ
+806 VPGTQLSQ
-814 LIEGLERGTE
+814 LIEGLDRGTE
-824 YSFRVAALTVN
+824 YNFRVAALTVN
-835 GTGLPTDW
+835 GTGPATDW
-843 VSAETFE
+843 LSAETFE
-850 SDLDESRVPEVPSSL
+850 SDLDETRVPEVPSSL

-890 YAIGYGVGSPHAQTI
+890 YAIGYGIGSPHAQTI

-930 AYNNVG
+930 AFNNVG

-944 AVTRA
+944 AVTRPH
-949 YTDTS
+949 T
-954 EVDLFV
+954 
-960 VNAPYTPVP
+960 VP
-969 DPSPMMPPVGVQ
+969 DPTPMMPPVGVQ

-990 RITWADNSLPKNQ
+990 RITWADNSLPKHQ
-1003 KVSDARYYTVRWKT
+1003 KITDSRYYTVRWKT

-1022 TKYKTANTTTLSF
+1022 TKYKNANATTLSY
-1035 LVTGLKP
+1035 LVTGLKA

-1071 LVPTSPPKD
+1071 FVPTSPPKD

-1146 AYYFKIQARNS
+1146 PYYFKIQARNS

-1171 PKALGSAGKGNRPVD
+1171 PKASGSAGKGSRLPD
-1186 VGPDYK
+1186 LGSDYK
-1192 TPMSG
+1192 PPMSG

-1202 GSPSP
+1202 GSPTSP
-1207 LEYNML
+1207 LDSSML

-1222 ITIVVVVIVAVFCT
+1222 VTIVVVVVIAVFCT

-1353 PQPVIS
+1353 PQ
-1359 AHPIHSLDN
+1359 
-1368 PHHHFHSGSL
+1368 
-1378 ASPTCSYL
+1378 
-1386 HHQANPWPVGTS
+1386 Q
-1398 VSHSDRAN
+1398 
-1406 STESVRNTPSTDT
+1406 SVRNTPSTDT

-1427 CCADHQEP
+1427 CCTDHQDP
-1435 ESATGS
+1435 EGATSSS
-1441 YLPST
+1441 YLASS
-1446 QEEETS
+1446 QEEDS
-1452 QSLPTAHVR
+1452 GQSLPTAHVR

-1467 SFAVPAVPPTGAT
+1467 SFAVPAIPPPGPPT
-1480 YDPALPSTPLL
+1480 YDPTLPSTPLL
-1491 SQQASSH
+1491 SQQALNH
-1498 PVHSVKT
+1498 HIHSVKT
-1505 ASIGTLGRTRPPMP
+1505 ASIGTLGRSRPPMP

-1536 DSESNYEPDELT
+1536 DSESSYEPDELT

>member
-1 MCVCV
+1 
-6 CVRREGKRSPAQS
+6 
-19 PALGPARHGVN
+19 
-30 RRTTPPPPPPLP
+30 
-42 PFYSWGALEGG
+42 
-53 PVTESSEEEL
+53 
-63 PQPPPPPPPPPLRR
+63 
-77 EPPPPPSPLLAALGA
+77 
-92 SGGAMAARGA
+92 
-102 PRRLLLG
+102 G
-109 SFWVAFLLGQRPESS
+109 SL
-124 VAAAAAARSSSSPQQ
+124 
-139 QNLPPAGP
+139 
-147 TVRTF
+147 VRTF
-152 TPFYFTVEPVDT
+152 TPFHFLVEPTDV
-164 LSVRASSVIL
+164 LSVRGASVIM
-174 NCSAYCESSPK
+174 NCSAYCETSPK

-224 DEGHYQCV
+224 DEGYYQCV

-250 AGLPRFISQ
+250 AGLPRFASQ
-259 PESASVYRGN
+259 PESSSVYKGN
-269 SIVLN
+269 SAILN
-274 CEVNADLAPFV
+274 CEVNGDLAPFV
-285 RWELDHEPLF
+285 RWEQDRQPVF
-295 LDDRVFKLPSG
+295 LDDRVWKLPSG
-306 ALIISNATDEDG
+306 ALIISNATDTDG
-318 GTYCC
+318 GLYRC
-323 IIEIG
+323 IIESG
-328 GSPKYSDEAE
+328 GTPKYSDEAE
-338 IKVLPESEVASNQV
+338 LKILPDPEVPQK
-352 FLRQPSSLTKITG
+352 LRFAKQPASLTRVTG
-365 QNAVLPCVAT
+365 QSAVFPCV
-375 GIPIPVIRWTRNEEE
+375 PVGFPTPSVRWTRNEEE
-390 LVTESSKNYLLLAG
+390 LLTEGSERLVLLPG
-404 GTLKINDITEDDA
+404 GSLQIGDIAAEDA
-417 GTYTCIAENGNETI
+417 GTYTCLAESGNDTS
-431 EAQADLI
+431 EAQAELS
-438 VQAPP
+438 VQVPP
-443 EFLKQPSNIYA
+443 EFLKRPANIYA

-462 ECDVTGK
+462 ECEVTGK

-479 GDVVIP
+479 GDMVIP
-485 SDYFKIVNEH
+485 SDYFKIVKEH
-495 DLQVLGLVKSDE
+495 NLQVLGLVKSDE
-507 GFYQCIADNDVGNIQ
+507 GFYQCIAENDVGNAQ
-522 SGAQLIIL
+522 AGAQLIIL
-530 DHDVAIPTLPPT
+530 DLDVAIPTLPPT
-542 SLTSATTDHLAPAT
+542 SLTSATNDHLAPAAA
-556 SGPLPSAPR
+556 GPLPSAPR
-565 DVVASLVSTRFI
+565 DVVATLVSTRFI
-577 KLTWRTPASDPHG
+577 RLTWRTPVSDPQG

-596 VFYTRETVN
+596 IFYTKEGIN
-605 RERVENTSHP
+605 RERVENTSRP
-615 GEMQVTIQ
+615 GETQVTIQ
-623 NLMPESVYV
+623 NLMPETVYV

-646 SLPLKVATQPEVQL
+646 SAPLKVATQPEVQL

-666 IRAYA
+666 IRAHA
-671 NSPTSITISWATP
+671 GSPTSVTVSWETP

-700 KGADNEQDI
+700 KGQDTEQDV
-709 DVGGLSYTISGLK
+709 DVGGLSYTVTGLK

-755 SAAPQ
+755 SAPPQ
-760 NLTLEVQNS
+760 NLTLEVRNS
-769 KSIMMHWQPP
+769 KSIMLHWQPP
-779 PAGTHN
+779 PAGTHS
-785 GQITGYKIRYRKV
+785 GHITGYKIRYRKV
-798 TRKSDVTD
+798 SRKSDVTES
-806 IVGTQLSQ
+806 IGGTQLFQ

-835 GTGLPTDW
+835 GTGPATDW

-850 SDLDESRVPEVPSSL
+850 SDLDAETRVPEVPSSL

-890 YAIGYGVGSPHAQTI
+890 YAIGYGIGSPHAQTI

-930 AYNNVG
+930 AFNNVG

-944 AVTRA
+944 AVTRPHSGNA
-949 YTDTS
+949 RRGFSLLHGPKLGCADI
-954 EVDLFV
+954 EVLVCGFFF
-960 VNAPYTPVP
+960 NRLALLLINPQNCPEVP
-969 DPSPMMPPVGVQ
+969 DALFFFQ
-981 ASILSHDTI
+981 
-990 RITWADNSLPKNQ
+990 
-1003 KVSDARYYTVRWKT
+1003 
-1017 NIPAN
+1017 
-1022 TKYKTANTTTLSF
+1022 TANATTLSY

-1146 AYYFKIQARNS
+1146 PYYFKIQARNS

-1171 PKALGSAGKGNRPVD
+1171 PKAESSDKMPNDQASGSAGKGGRPLD
-1186 VGPDYK
+1186 MGSDYK
-1192 TPMSG
+1192 PPLGGT
-1197 SNSPH
+1197 NSPH
-1202 GSPSP
+1202 GSPTSP
-1207 LEYNML
+1207 LDSNML

-1222 ITIVVVVIVAVFCT
+1222 ITIVIVVIVAVFCT

-1378 ASPTCSYL
+1378 ASPTRSYL
-1386 HHQANPWPVGTS
+1386 HHQLSPWPLGTS
-1398 VSHSDRAN
+1398 ISHSDRAN

-1419 MPASSSQT
+1419 MPASSSQPG
-1427 CCADHQEP
+1427 AEHQDP
-1435 ESATGS
+1435 EGSAGP
-1441 YLPST
+1441 YLAAAP
-1446 QEEETS
+1446 EEDVA

-1467 SFAVPAVPPTGAT
+1467 SFAVPAVPPAGAA

-1491 SQQASSH
+1491 TQQAPNH

-1519 VVVPSAPEVQE
+1519 VVVPSAPDVQE

>member
-1 MCVCV
+1 MA
-6 CVRREGKRSPAQS
+6 AQ
-19 PALGPARHGVN
+19 P
-30 RRTTPPPPPPLP
+30 
-42 PFYSWGALEGG
+42 GALRL
-53 PVTESSEEEL
+53 PTPATTSSSSTTASSLWISCLLLL
-63 PQPPPPPPPPPLRR
+63 P
-77 EPPPPPSPLLAALGA
+77 
-92 SGGAMAARGA
+92 
-102 PRRLLLG
+102 LLG
-109 SFWVAFLLGQRPESS
+109 SG
-124 VAAAAAARSSSSPQQ
+124 AARTSSQPQ
-139 QNLPPAGP
+139 LPGAS
-147 TVRTF
+147 VRTF
-152 TPFYFTVEPVDT
+152 TPFYFLVEPEDT
-164 LSVRASSVIL
+164 LSIRGSSVIL
-174 NCSAYCESSPK
+174 NCSAYAEPSPK
-185 IEWKKDGTFLN
+185 IEWKKDGTSLN
-196 LVSDDRRQLLP
+196 LASDDRRQLLP

-224 DEGHYQCV
+224 DEGYYQCV
-232 ATVESLG
+232 ATVEGLG

-250 AGLPRFISQ
+250 AGLPRFANQ
-259 PESASVYRGN
+259 PESSSVYAGN
-269 SIVLN
+269 GAVLN
-274 CEVNADLAPFV
+274 CEINADLVPFV
-285 RWELDHEPLF
+285 RWEQDRQPVL
-295 LDDRVFKLPSG
+295 LDDRVIKVLNG
-306 ALIISNATDEDG
+306 ALIISNASEEDG
-318 GTYCC
+318 GLYRCVV
-323 IIEIG
+323 ESG
-328 GSPKYSDEAE
+328 GPPKYSDEAE
-338 IKVLPESEVASNQV
+338 LKILSDPEVPSKLI
-352 FLRQPSSLTKITG
+352 FLKPPVPTIRVTG
-365 QNAVLPCVAT
+365 QTAVLPCVASGFPT
-375 GIPIPVIRWTRNEEE
+375 PTIRWTRNEEA
-390 LVTESSKNYLLLAG
+390 LITEGSEKLALLAG
-404 GTLKINDITEDDA
+404 GSLEINDIVEEDA
-417 GTYTCIAENGNETI
+417 GIYTCIADNGNETI
-431 EAQADLI
+431 EAKADLT
-438 VQAPP
+438 VQVPP
-443 EFLKQPSNIYA
+443 EFLKRPTNIYA
-454 HESMDIVF
+454 HESMDILF
-462 ECDVTGK
+462 ECEVNGK

-479 GDVVIP
+479 GEMVIP
-485 SDYFKIVNEH
+485 SDYFKIVKEH
-495 DLQVLGLVKSDE
+495 NLQVLGLVKSDE
-507 GFYQCIADNDVGNIQ
+507 GFYQCIAENDVGNAQ
-522 SGAQLIIL
+522 AGAQLIIL
-530 DHDVAIPTLPPT
+530 DH
-542 SLTSATTDHLAPAT
+542 APAT
-556 SGPLPSAPR
+556 TGPLPSAPR

-577 KLTWRTPASDPHG
+577 KMTWRTPASDPHG

-596 VFYTRETVN
+596 VFYAKEGVN
-605 RERVENTSHP
+605 RERIENTTRP

-623 NLMPESVYV
+623 NLMPETVYI

-638 NKHGPGES
+638 NKHGSGES
-646 SLPLKVATQPEVQL
+646 SAPLKVETQPEVQL

-671 NSPTSITISWATP
+671 TSPTSTTVTWETP

-700 KGADNEQDI
+700 KGTDNEQDV
-709 DVGGLSYTISGLK
+709 DVGSRSYTINGLK

-737 GPGVSTQDVVVRT
+737 GPGVSTEDVVVRT

-760 NLTLEVQNS
+760 NLTLEVRNS
-769 KSIMMHWQPP
+769 KSIMIQWQPP
-779 PAGTHN
+779 PPGTHN
-785 GQITGYKIRYRKV
+785 GQITGYKIRYRRIS
-798 TRKSDVTD
+798 RKSDVTES
-806 IVGTQLSQ
+806 IGGTQLFQ

-835 GTGLPTDW
+835 GTGPATDW
-843 VSAETFE
+843 VSGETFE

-890 YAIGYGVGSPHAQTI
+890 YAIGYGIGSPHAQTI

-930 AYNNVG
+930 AFNNVG

-944 AVTRA
+944 AVTRPH
-949 YTDTS
+949 TDTS

-960 VNAPYTPVP
+960 INAPYTPVP
-969 DPSPMMPPVGVQ
+969 DPTPMMPPVGVQ

-990 RITWADNSLPKNQ
+990 RITWADNSLPKHQ
-1003 KVSDARYYTVRWKT
+1003 KITDSRYYTVRWKT

-1022 TKYKTANTTTLSF
+1022 TKYKTANATTLNY

-1146 AYYFKIQARNS
+1146 PYYFKIQARNS

-1171 PKALGSAGKGNRPVD
+1171 PKASGSAGKGNRLPD
-1186 VGPDYK
+1186 TDYK
-1192 TPMSG
+1192 TPMG
-1197 SNSPH
+1197 GNNSPH
-1202 GSPSP
+1202 GSPTSP
-1207 LEYNML
+1207 LDSNML

-1368 PHHHFHSGSL
+1368 PHHHFHSSSL
-1378 ASPTCSYL
+1378 ASPTRSYL
-1386 HHQANPWPVGTS
+1386 HHQVNPWPVGTS
-1398 VSHSDRAN
+1398 MSHSDRAN

-1427 CCADHQEP
+1427 CCTDHQDP
-1435 ESATGS
+1435 EGATGS
-1441 YLPST
+1441 SYLASS
-1446 QEEETS
+1446 QEEDS
-1452 QSLPTAHVR
+1452 GQSLPTAHVR

-1467 SFAVPAVPPTGAT
+1467 SFAVPAVPPPSST

-1491 SQQASSH
+1491 SQQAPNH
-1498 PVHSVKT
+1498 QVHSVKT

-1530 TTRMLE
+1530 TTRMLD
-1536 DSESNYEPDELT
+1536 DSESSYEPDELT

>member
-1 MCVCV
+1 
-6 CVRREGKRSPAQS
+6 
-19 PALGPARHGVN
+19 
-30 RRTTPPPPPPLP
+30 
-42 PFYSWGALEGG
+42 
-53 PVTESSEEEL
+53 
-63 PQPPPPPPPPPLRR
+63 
-77 EPPPPPSPLLAALGA
+77 
-92 SGGAMAARGA
+92 MAAERGA
-102 PRRLLLG
+102 RRLLG
-109 SFWVAFLLGQRPESS
+109 TSSFWLYCLLLLARRAPG
-124 VAAAAAARSSSSPQQ
+124 AAAARSGSPPQS
-139 QNLPPAGP
+139 PGAS
-147 TVRTF
+147 VRTF
-152 TPFYFTVEPVDT
+152 TPFYFLVEPVDT
-164 LSVRASSVIL
+164 LSVRGSSVIL
-174 NCSAYCESSPK
+174 NCSAYSEPSPK

-207 DGSLL
+207 DGSLF
-212 INSVVHSKHNKP
+212 ISNVVHSKHNKP
-224 DEGHYQCV
+224 DEGYYQCV

-250 AGLPRFISQ
+250 AGLPRFTSQ
-259 PESASVYRGN
+259 PEPSSVYAGN
-269 SIVLN
+269 SAILN
-274 CEVNADLAPFV
+274 CEVNADLVPFV
-285 RWELDHEPLF
+285 RWEQNRQPLLLDN
-295 LDDRVFKLPSG
+295 RVIKLASG
-306 ALIISNATDEDG
+306 TLVISNVTEGDG
-318 GTYCC
+318 GLYRC
-323 IIEIG
+323 IVESG
-328 GSPKYSDEAE
+328 GPPKYSDEAE
-338 IKVLPESEVASNQV
+338 LKVLSDPEVTSNLV
-352 FLRQPSSLTKITG
+352 FLKQPSSLVKVIG
-365 QNAVLPCVAT
+365 QSAVLPCVASGLPT
-375 GIPIPVIRWTRNEEE
+375 PTIRWMKNEEA
-390 LVTESSKNYLLLAG
+390 LDTESSERLVLLAG
-404 GTLKINDITEDDA
+404 GSLEISDVTEDDA
-417 GTYTCIAENGNETI
+417 GTYFCIADNGNETI
-431 EAQADLI
+431 DTQAELTIQAQ
-438 VQAPP
+438 P
-443 EFLKQPSNIYA
+443 EFRKQPTNIYA
-454 HESMDIVF
+454 HESMDIIF
-462 ECDVTGK
+462 ECEVTGK

-479 GDVVIP
+479 GDMVIP
-485 SDYFKIVNEH
+485 SDYFKIVKEH
-495 DLQVLGLVKSDE
+495 NLQVLGLVKSDE
-507 GFYQCIADNDVGNIQ
+507 GFYQCIAENDVGNAQ
-522 SGAQLIIL
+522 AGAQLIIL
-530 DHDVAIPTLPPT
+530 EHATCCGHLSMSTNRDLHQHCSLSSDVAIPTLPPT

-556 SGPLPSAPR
+556 TGPLPSAPR

-596 VFYTRETVN
+596 VFYTKEGTA
-605 RERVENTSHP
+605 RERVENTSRP

-623 NLMPESVYV
+623 NLMPATVYIFKV
-632 FRVVAQ
+632 MAQ
-638 NKHGPGES
+638 NKHGSGES
-646 SLPLKVATQPEVQL
+646 SAPLRVETQPEVQL

-671 NSPTSITISWATP
+671 TSPTSITVTWETP

-700 KGADNEQDI
+700 KGTDKEQDV
-709 DVGGLSYTISGLK
+709 DVSSHSYTINGLK
-722 KYTEY
+722 KYTDY

-737 GPGVSTQDVVVRT
+737 GPGVSTQDVAVRT

-760 NLTLEVQNS
+760 NLSLEVRNS
-769 KSIMMHWQPP
+769 KSIMIHWQPP
-779 PAGTHN
+779 PPATQN
-785 GQITGYKIRYRKV
+785 GQITGYKIRYRKAS
-798 TRKSDVTD
+798 RKSDVTE
-806 IVGTQLSQ
+806 ILVTGTQLSQ
-814 LIEGLERGTE
+814 LIEGLDRGTE
-824 YSFRVAALTVN
+824 YNFRVAALTIN
-835 GTGLPTDW
+835 GTGPATDW
-843 VSAETFE
+843 LSAETFE
-850 SDLDESRVPEVPSSL
+850 SDLDETRVPEVPSSL

-890 YAIGYGVGSPHAQTI
+890 YAIGYGIGSPHAQTI

-930 AYNNVG
+930 AFNNVG

-944 AVTRA
+944 AVTRPH
-949 YTDTS
+949 T
-954 EVDLFV
+954 
-960 VNAPYTPVP
+960 VP
-969 DPSPMMPPVGVQ
+969 DPTPMMPPVGVQ

-990 RITWADNSLPKNQ
+990 RITWADNSLPKHQ
-1003 KVSDARYYTVRWKT
+1003 KITDSRYYTVRWKT

-1022 TKYKTANTTTLSF
+1022 TKYKNANATTLSY

-1146 AYYFKIQARNS
+1146 PYYFKIQARNS

-1171 PKALGSAGKGNRPVD
+1171 PKASGSAGKGSRLPD
-1186 VGPDYK
+1186 LGSDYK
-1192 TPMSG
+1192 PPMSG

-1202 GSPSP
+1202 GSPTSP
-1207 LEYNML
+1207 LDSNML

-1222 ITIVVVVIVAVFCT
+1222 ITIVVVVIIAVFCT

-1283 DKSPDPNPIMT
+1283 DKSPDPNPVMT

-1353 PQPVIS
+1353 PQ
-1359 AHPIHSLDN
+1359 
-1368 PHHHFHSGSL
+1368 
-1378 ASPTCSYL
+1378 
-1386 HHQANPWPVGTS
+1386 Q
-1398 VSHSDRAN
+1398 
-1406 STESVRNTPSTDT
+1406 SVRNTPSTDT

-1427 CCADHQEP
+1427 CCTDHQDP
-1435 ESATGS
+1435 EGATSSS
-1441 YLPST
+1441 YLASS
-1446 QEEETS
+1446 QEEDS
-1452 QSLPTAHVR
+1452 GQSLPTAHVR

-1467 SFAVPAVPPTGAT
+1467 SFAVPAVPPPGPPT

-1491 SQQASSH
+1491 SQQALNH
-1498 PVHSVKT
+1498 HIHSVKT
-1505 ASIGTLGRTRPPMP
+1505 ASIGTLGRSRPPMP

-1536 DSESNYEPDELT
+1536 DSESSYEPDELT

>member
-1 MCVCV
+1 
-6 CVRREGKRSPAQS
+6 
-19 PALGPARHGVN
+19 
-30 RRTTPPPPPPLP
+30 
-42 PFYSWGALEGG
+42 
-53 PVTESSEEEL
+53 
-63 PQPPPPPPPPPLRR
+63 
-77 EPPPPPSPLLAALGA
+77 
-92 SGGAMAARGA
+92 MAARGA
-102 PRRLLLG
+102 WRLLGSLWLALLLG
-109 SFWVAFLLGQRPESS
+109 RPG
-124 VAAAAAARSSSSPQQ
+124 AAGAAARSSPHG
-139 QNLPPAGP
+139 PAGSA
-147 TVRTF
+147 VRTF
-152 TPFYFTVEPVDT
+152 TPFYFLVEPVDT
-164 LSVRASSVIL
+164 LSVRGASVIL
-174 NCSAYCESSPK
+174 NCSAYCEPSPK

-212 INSVVHSKHNKP
+212 INSVLHSKHNKP
-224 DEGHYQCV
+224 DEGYYQCV

-250 AGLPRFISQ
+250 AGLPRFASQ
-259 PESASVYRGN
+259 PESTSVYRGN
-269 SIVLN
+269 SVILN
-274 CEVNADLAPFV
+274 CEVNADLVPFV
-285 RWELDHEPLF
+285 RWEQDRQPLF
-295 LDDRVFKLPSG
+295 LDDRAIILPTG
-306 ALIISNATDEDG
+306 ALIISNATDKDG
-318 GTYCC
+318 GLYRCVM
-323 IIEIG
+323 ESG

-338 IKVLPESEVASNQV
+338 LKVLPDPDVPLSLM
-352 FLRQPSSLTKITG
+352 FLRQPSSRTKVTG
-365 QNAVLPCVAT
+365 QTAVFPCVTAGFPT
-375 GIPIPVIRWTRNEEE
+375 PVTRWTKNEEE
-390 LVTESSKNYLLLAG
+390 FVREGSERFLLLAG
-404 GTLKINDITEDDA
+404 GTLQISDITEDDA
-417 GTYTCIAENGNETI
+417 GTYACIVDNGNETI
-431 EAQADLI
+431 EAQADLT

-443 EFLKQPSNIYA
+443 EFLKQPANIYA

-462 ECDVTGK
+462 ECEVTGK

-479 GDVVIP
+479 GDMVIP
-485 SDYFKIVNEH
+485 SDYFKIVKEH
-495 DLQVLGLVKSDE
+495 NLQVLGLVKSDE
-507 GFYQCIADNDVGNIQ
+507 GFYQCIAENDVGNAQ
-522 SGAQLIIL
+522 AGAQLIIL
-530 DHDVAIPTLPPT
+530 EHDVAIPTLPPT

-556 SGPLPSAPR
+556 TGPLPSAPR

-577 KLTWRTPASDPHG
+577 KLTWRTPASDPYG
-590 DNLTYS
+590 DNLTYT
-596 VFYTRETVN
+596 VFYTKEGIN
-605 RERVENTSHP
+605 RERVENTSRP

-623 NLMPESVYV
+623 NLMPETVYV

-646 SLPLKVATQPEVQL
+646 SVPLKVATQPEVQL

-671 NSPTSITISWATP
+671 NSPTSVTVTWDTP

-700 KGADNEQDI
+700 KGKDNEQDV
-709 DVGGLSYTISGLK
+709 DVGGHSYTINGLK

-737 GPGVSTQDVVVRT
+737 GPGVSTQDVAVQT
-750 LSDVP
+750 LPDVP

-760 NLTLEVQNS
+760 NLSLEVRNS
-769 KSIMMHWQPP
+769 KSIMIHWQPP

-785 GQITGYKIRYRKV
+785 GQITGYKIRYRKAS
-798 TRKSDVTD
+798 RKSDVTES
-806 IVGTQLSQ
+806 IGGTQLFQ
-814 LIEGLERGTE
+814 LVEGLERGTE
-824 YSFRVAALTVN
+824 YSFRVAALTSN
-835 GTGLPTDW
+835 GTGPATDW
-843 VSAETFE
+843 ISAETFE
-850 SDLDESRVPEVPSSL
+850 SDLDETRVPEVPSSL

-890 YAIGYGVGSPHAQTI
+890 YAIGYGIGSPHAQTI

-930 AYNNVG
+930 AFNNVG

-944 AVTRA
+944 AVTRPH
-949 YTDTS
+949 T
-954 EVDLFV
+954 
-960 VNAPYTPVP
+960 VP

-1003 KVSDARYYTVRWKT
+1003 KITDARYYTVRWKT

-1022 TKYKTANTTTLSF
+1022 TKYKMANTTTLSY

-1146 AYYFKIQARNS
+1146 PYYFKIQARNS

-1171 PKALGSAGKGNRPVD
+1171 PKAESSDKMPNDQALGSTGKGSRPLD
-1186 VGPDYK
+1186 IGPDYK
-1192 TPMSG
+1192 PPMSG

-1202 GSPSP
+1202 GSPTSP
-1207 LEYNML
+1207 LDSNML

-1222 ITIVVVVIVAVFCT
+1222 ITIVIVVIVAVFCT

-1341 RPKMMMPFDSQP
+1341 RPKMMMPFDAQP

-1378 ASPTCSYL
+1378 ASPTRSYL
-1386 HHQANPWPVGTS
+1386 HHQVNPWPTGTS
-1398 VSHSDRAN
+1398 MSHSDRAN

-1427 CCADHQEP
+1427 CCTDHQDP
-1435 ESATGS
+1435 ESATAS
-1441 YLPST
+1441 YLANS
-1446 QEEETS
+1446 QEEETGP
-1452 QSLPTAHVR
+1452 SLPTAHVR

-1467 SFAVPAVPPTGAT
+1467 SFAVPAVPPPGST

-1491 SQQASSH
+1491 SQQASGH

-1519 VVVPSAPEVQE
+1519 VIVPSAPDVPE

>member
-1 MCVCV
+1 MKWCCAP
-6 CVRREGKRSPAQS
+6 SQH
-19 PALGPARHGVN
+19 L
-30 RRTTPPPPPPLP
+30 
-42 PFYSWGALEGG
+42 LEKN
-53 PVTESSEEEL
+53 PDFRKIAAHL
-63 PQPPPPPPPPPLRR
+63 
-77 EPPPPPSPLLAALGA
+77 PSPRMLTPSKL
-92 SGGAMAARGA
+92 S
-102 PRRLLLG
+102 RLPGIGDISSDTCWIVRSEWEQHSFG
-109 SFWVAFLLGQRPESS
+109 SLKIGS
-124 VAAAAAARSSSSPQQ
+124 V
-139 QNLPPAGP
+139 
-147 TVRTF
+147 VRTF
-152 TPFYFTVEPVDT
+152 TPFYFLVEPMDI
-164 LSVRASSVIL
+164 LSVRGASVIM
-174 NCSAYCESSPK
+174 NCSSYCETPPK
-185 IEWKKDGTFLN
+185 IEWKKDGTLLN

-224 DEGHYQCV
+224 DEGYYQCV

-239 TIVSRTAKLTV
+239 SIVSRTAKLTV
-250 AGLPRFISQ
+250 AGLPRFTSQ
-259 PESASVYRGN
+259 PELSSVYKGN
-269 SIVLN
+269 SAILN
-274 CEVNADLAPFV
+274 CEVNVDLAPFV
-285 RWELDHEPLF
+285 RWEQDRQPLS

-306 ALIISNATDEDG
+306 ALLIGNATDTDG
-318 GTYCC
+318 GFYRCV
-323 IIEIG
+323 IESG
-328 GSPKYSDEAE
+328 GTPKYSEEAE
-338 IKVLPESEVASNQV
+338 LKILPDPEEPQSLV
-352 FLRQPSSLTKITG
+352 FVRQPSSLTKVTG
-365 QNAVLPCVAT
+365 QNAVFPCVAGGFPT
-375 GIPIPVIRWTRNEEE
+375 PYVRWTKNGEE
-390 LVTESSKNYLLLAG
+390 L
-404 GTLKINDITEDDA
+404 ITEDSERFALRAGGSLLISDVTEEDV
-417 GTYTCIAENGNETI
+417 GTYTCIADNENETI
-431 EAQADLI
+431 EAQAELA
-438 VQAPP
+438 VQVPP
-443 EFLKQPSNIYA
+443 EFLKRPANIYA

-462 ECDVTGK
+462 ECEVTGK

-485 SDYFKIVNEH
+485 SDYFKIVKEH
-495 DLQVLGLVKSDE
+495 NLQVLGLVKSDE
-507 GFYQCIADNDVGNIQ
+507 GFYQCIAENDVGNAQ
-522 SGAQLIIL
+522 AGAQLIIL
-530 DHDVAIPTLPPT
+530 DLDVAIPTLPPT
-542 SLTSATTDHLAPAT
+542 SLTSATNDHLAPAT
-556 SGPLPSAPR
+556 TGPLPTAPR
-565 DVVASLVSTRFI
+565 DVVATLVSTRFI
-577 KLTWRTPASDPHG
+577 RLTWRTPVSDPQG

-596 VFYTRETVN
+596 IFYTKEGIN
-605 RERVENTSHP
+605 RERVENTSRP
-615 GEMQVTIQ
+615 GETQVMIQ
-623 NLMPESVYV
+623 NLMPETVYV

-638 NKHGPGES
+638 NKHGHGES
-646 SLPLKVATQPEVQL
+646 SAPLKVATQPEVQL

-671 NSPTSITISWATP
+671 GSPTSVTVTWETP

-700 KGADNEQDI
+700 KGQDSEQDV
-709 DVGGLSYTISGLK
+709 DVAGLSYTITGLK

-760 NLTLEVQNS
+760 NLTLEARNS
-769 KSIMMHWQPP
+769 KSIMLHWQPP
-779 PAGTHN
+779 PAGTHS

-798 TRKSDVTD
+798 SRKSDVTES
-806 IVGTQLSQ
+806 VGGTQLFQ

-824 YSFRVAALTVN
+824 YNFRIAAMTVN
-835 GTGLPTDW
+835 GTGPATDW

-890 YAIGYGVGSPHAQTI
+890 YAIGYGIGSPHAQTI

-930 AYNNVG
+930 AFNNVG

-944 AVTRA
+944 AVTRPHS
-949 YTDTS
+949 DTS

-960 VNAPYTPVP
+960 INAPYTPVP

-1003 KVSDARYYTVRWKT
+1003 KITDARYYTVRWKT

-1022 TKYKTANTTTLSF
+1022 TKYKTANATTLSY

-1146 AYYFKIQARNS
+1146 PYYFKIQARNS

-1171 PKALGSAGKGNRPVD
+1171 PKASGSAGKGSRPVD

-1192 TPMSG
+1192 PPLSG

-1202 GSPSP
+1202 GSPTSP
-1207 LEYNML
+1207 LDSNML

-1222 ITIVVVVIVAVFCT
+1222 ITIVIVVIVAVFCT

-1378 ASPTCSYL
+1378 ASPTRSYL
-1386 HHQANPWPVGTS
+1386 HHQVSPWPVGTS
-1398 VSHSDRAN
+1398 MSHSDRAN
-1406 STESVRNTPSTDT
+1406 STESVRNTPSSDT
-1419 MPASSSQT
+1419 MPASSSQP
-1427 CCADHQEP
+1427 CADHQDP
-1435 ESATGS
+1435 DSSSGAYLGSA
-1441 YLPST
+1441 
-1446 QEEETS
+1446 QEEDAA

-1467 SFAVPAVPPTGAT
+1467 SFAVPAVPAAGSA
-1480 YDPALPSTPLL
+1480 YDPTLPSTPLL
-1491 SQQASSH
+1491 TQQAPSH

-1519 VVVPSAPEVQE
+1519 VVVPSAPDVQE

-1536 DSESNYEPDELT
+1536 DSESSYEPDELT

>member
-1 MCVCV
+1 
-6 CVRREGKRSPAQS
+6 E
-19 PALGPARHGVN
+19 
-30 RRTTPPPPPPLP
+30 
-42 PFYSWGALEGG
+42 
-53 PVTESSEEEL
+53 
-63 PQPPPPPPPPPLRR
+63 QP
-77 EPPPPPSPLLAALGA
+77 
-92 SGGAMAARGA
+92 
-102 PRRLLLG
+102 
-109 SFWVAFLLGQRPESS
+109 
-124 VAAAAAARSSSSPQQ
+124 
-139 QNLPPAGP
+139 
-147 TVRTF
+147 T
-152 TPFYFTVEPVDT
+152 
-164 LSVRASSVIL
+164 
-174 NCSAYCESSPK
+174 
-185 IEWKKDGTFLN
+185 
-196 LVSDDRRQLLP
+196 
-207 DGSLL
+207 
-212 INSVVHSKHNKP
+212 
-224 DEGHYQCV
+224 
-232 ATVESLG
+232 
-239 TIVSRTAKLTV
+239 
-250 AGLPRFISQ
+250 
-259 PESASVYRGN
+259 
-269 SIVLN
+269 
-274 CEVNADLAPFV
+274 
-285 RWELDHEPLF
+285 
-295 LDDRVFKLPSG
+295 
-306 ALIISNATDEDG
+306 
-318 GTYCC
+318 
-323 IIEIG
+323 
-328 GSPKYSDEAE
+328 
-338 IKVLPESEVASNQV
+338 
-352 FLRQPSSLTKITG
+352 
-365 QNAVLPCVAT
+365 
-375 GIPIPVIRWTRNEEE
+375 
-390 LVTESSKNYLLLAG
+390 
-404 GTLKINDITEDDA
+404 
-417 GTYTCIAENGNETI
+417 
-431 EAQADLI
+431 
-438 VQAPP
+438 
-443 EFLKQPSNIYA
+443 NIYA

-462 ECDVTGK
+462 ECEVTGK

-479 GDVVIP
+479 GDMVIP
-485 SDYFKIVNEH
+485 SDYFKIVKEH
-495 DLQVLGLVKSDE
+495 NLQVLGLVKSDE
-507 GFYQCIADNDVGNIQ
+507 GFYQCIAENDVGNAQ
-522 SGAQLIIL
+522 AGAQLIIL
-530 DHDVAIPTLPPT
+530 EHDVAIPTLPPT

-556 SGPLPSAPR
+556 TGPLPSAPR

-596 VFYTRETVN
+596 VFYTKEGIA
-605 RERVENTSHP
+605 RERVENTSRP

-623 NLMPESVYV
+623 NLMPATVYI
-632 FRVVAQ
+632 FRVTAQ
-638 NKHGPGES
+638 NKHGSGES
-646 SLPLKVATQPEVQL
+646 SAPLRVETQPEVQL

-671 NSPTSITISWATP
+671 TSPTSITVTWGTP

-700 KGADNEQDI
+700 KGTDKEQDI
-709 DVGGLSYTISGLK
+709 DVSSHSYTVNGLK

-737 GPGVSTQDVVVRT
+737 GPGVSTQDV
-750 LSDVP
+750 
-755 SAAPQ
+755 A
-760 NLTLEVQNS
+760 VQTTKLLICS
-769 KSIMMHWQPP
+769 VFSLIMIHWQPP
-779 PAGTHN
+779 PPATQN
-785 GQITGYKIRYRKV
+785 GQITGYKIRYRKAS
-798 TRKSDVTD
+798 RKSDVTETL
-806 IVGTQLSQ
+806 VTGTQLSQ
-814 LIEGLERGTE
+814 LIEGLDRGTE
-824 YSFRVAALTVN
+824 YNFRVAALTIN
-835 GTGLPTDW
+835 GTGPATDW
-843 VSAETFE
+843 LSAETFE
-850 SDLDESRVPEVPSSL
+850 SDLDETRVPEVPSSL

-890 YAIGYGVGSPHAQTI
+890 YAIGYGIGSPHAQTI

-930 AYNNVG
+930 AFNNVG

-944 AVTRA
+944 AVTRPH
-949 YTDTS
+949 T
-954 EVDLFV
+954 
-960 VNAPYTPVP
+960 VP
-969 DPSPMMPPVGVQ
+969 DPTPMMPPVGVQ

-990 RITWADNSLPKNQ
+990 RITWADNSLPKHQ
-1003 KVSDARYYTVRWKT
+1003 KITDSRYYTVRWKT

-1022 TKYKTANTTTLSF
+1022 TKYKNANATTLSY

-1146 AYYFKIQARNS
+1146 PYYFKIQARNS

-1171 PKALGSAGKGNRPVD
+1171 PKASGSAGKGSRLPD
-1186 VGPDYK
+1186 LGSDYK
-1192 TPMSG
+1192 PPMSG

-1202 GSPSP
+1202 GSPTSVDS
-1207 LEYNML
+1207 NML

-1222 ITIVVVVIVAVFCT
+1222 ITIVVVVIIAVFCT

-1306 PVDNSMDSNI
+1306 PVDNSMDGNI

-1368 PHHHFHSGSL
+1368 PHHHFHSSSL
-1378 ASPTCSYL
+1378 ASPARSHL
-1386 HHQANPWPVGTS
+1386 HHPGSPWPVGTS
-1398 VSHSDRAN
+1398 MSLSDRAN

-1427 CCADHQEP
+1427 CCTDHQDP
-1435 ESATGS
+1435 EGATSSS
-1441 YLPST
+1441 YLASS
-1446 QEEETS
+1446 QEEDS
-1452 QSLPTAHVR
+1452 GQSLPTAHVR

-1467 SFAVPAVPPTGAT
+1467 SFAVPAIPPPGPPT

-1491 SQQASSH
+1491 SQQALNH
-1498 PVHSVKT
+1498 HLHSVKT
-1505 ASIGTLGRTRPPMP
+1505 ASIGTLGRSRPPMP

-1536 DSESNYEPDELT
+1536 DSESSYEPDELT

>member
-1 MCVCV
+1 M
-6 CVRREGKRSPAQS
+6 RKRGRGRER
-19 PALGPARHGVN
+19 
-30 RRTTPPPPPPLP
+30 
-42 PFYSWGALEGG
+42 GG
-53 PVTESSEEEL
+53 ERIP
-63 PQPPPPPPPPPLRR
+63 
-77 EPPPPPSPLLAALGA
+77 
-92 SGGAMAARGA
+92 
-102 PRRLLLG
+102 
-109 SFWVAFLLGQRPESS
+109 
-124 VAAAAAARSSSSPQQ
+124 RSS
-139 QNLPPAGP
+139 
-147 TVRTF
+147 VRTF
-152 TPFYFTVEPVDT
+152 TPFYFLVEPVDT
-164 LSVRASSVIL
+164 LSVRGSSVIL
-174 NCSAYCESSPK
+174 NCSAYSEPSPK

-207 DGSLL
+207 DGSLF
-212 INSVVHSKHNKP
+212 ISNVVHSKHNKP
-224 DEGHYQCV
+224 DEGYYQCV

-250 AGLPRFISQ
+250 AGLPRFASQ
-259 PESASVYRGN
+259 PEPSSVYAGN
-269 SIVLN
+269 SAVLN
-274 CEVNADLAPFV
+274 CEVSVDLVPFV
-285 RWELDHEPLF
+285 RWEQNRQPLP
-295 LDDRVFKLPSG
+295 LDDRVIKLPSG
-306 ALIISNATDEDG
+306 TLVVSNATEGDG
-318 GTYCC
+318 GLYRCTV
-323 IIEIG
+323 ESG
-328 GSPKYSDEAE
+328 GAPGEGGGPPKYSDEAE
-338 IKVLPESEVASNQV
+338 LKVLPDPEFTSNLV
-352 FLRQPSSLTKITG
+352 FLKQPSSLVRVLG
-365 QNAVLPCVAT
+365 QNAVLPCVAS
-375 GIPIPVIRWTRNEEE
+375 GLPPPAIRWMKNEKA
-390 LVTESSKNYLLLAG
+390 LDPESSEKLALLAG
-404 GTLKINDITEDDA
+404 GSLEISDVTEDDA
-417 GTYTCIAENGNETI
+417 GTYFCIADNGNETV
-431 EAQADLI
+431 EAQAELT
-438 VQAPP
+438 VQVQP
-443 EFLKQPSNIYA
+443 EFLKQPTNIYA

-462 ECDVTGK
+462 ECEVTGK

-485 SDYFKIVNEH
+485 SDYFKIVKEH
-495 DLQVLGLVKSDE
+495 NLQVLGLVKSDE
-507 GFYQCIADNDVGNIQ
+507 GFYQCIAENDVGNVQ
-522 SGAQLIIL
+522 AGAQLIIL
-530 DHDVAIPTLPPT
+530 EH
-542 SLTSATTDHLAPAT
+542 APAT
-556 SGPLPSAPR
+556 TGPLPSAPR

-596 VFYTRETVN
+596 VFYTKEGIV
-605 RERVENTSHP
+605 RERVENTSRP

-623 NLMPESVYV
+623 NLMPATVYI
-632 FRVVAQ
+632 FRVMAQ
-638 NKHGPGES
+638 NKHGSGES
-646 SLPLKVATQPEVQL
+646 SAPLRVETQPEVQL

-666 IRAYA
+666 IRAHA
-671 NSPTSITISWATP
+671 ASPTSITVTWETP

-700 KGADNEQDI
+700 KGTDKEQDV
-709 DVGGLSYTISGLK
+709 DVSSHSHTVNGLK

-737 GPGVSTQDVVVRT
+737 GPGVSTQDVAVRT

-760 NLTLEVQNS
+760 NLSLEVRNS
-769 KSIMMHWQPP
+769 KSIVIHWQPP
-779 PAGTHN
+779 PPATQN
-785 GQITGYKIRYRKV
+785 GQITGYKIRYRKAS
-798 TRKSDVTD
+798 RKSDVTETL
-806 IVGTQLSQ
+806 VPGTQLSQ
-814 LIEGLERGTE
+814 LIEGLDRGTE
-824 YSFRVAALTVN
+824 YNFRVAALTIN
-835 GTGLPTDW
+835 GTGPATDW
-843 VSAETFE
+843 LSAETFE
-850 SDLDESRVPEVPSSL
+850 SDLDETRVPEVPSSL

-890 YAIGYGVGSPHAQTI
+890 YAIGYGIGSPHAQTI

-930 AYNNVG
+930 AFNNVG

-944 AVTRA
+944 AVTRPH
-949 YTDTS
+949 TDTS

-960 VNAPYTPVP
+960 INAPYTPVP
-969 DPSPMMPPVGVQ
+969 DPTPMMPPVGVQ

-990 RITWADNSLPKNQ
+990 RITWADNSLPKHQ
-1003 KVSDARYYTVRWKT
+1003 KITDSRYYTVRWKT

-1022 TKYKTANTTTLSF
+1022 TKYKNANATTLSY
-1035 LVTGLKP
+1035 LVTGLKA

-1071 LVPTSPPKD
+1071 FVPTSPPKD

-1146 AYYFKIQARNS
+1146 PYYFKIQARNS

-1171 PKALGSAGKGNRPVD
+1171 PKASGSAGKGSRLPD
-1186 VGPDYK
+1186 LGSDYK
-1192 TPMSG
+1192 PPMSG

-1202 GSPSP
+1202 GSPTSP
-1207 LEYNML
+1207 LDSSML

-1222 ITIVVVVIVAVFCT
+1222 VTIVVVVVIAVFCT

-1353 PQPVIS
+1353 PQ
-1359 AHPIHSLDN
+1359 
-1368 PHHHFHSGSL
+1368 
-1378 ASPTCSYL
+1378 
-1386 HHQANPWPVGTS
+1386 Q
-1398 VSHSDRAN
+1398 
-1406 STESVRNTPSTDT
+1406 SVRNTPSTDT

-1427 CCADHQEP
+1427 CCTDHQDP
-1435 ESATGS
+1435 EGATSSS
-1441 YLPST
+1441 YLASS
-1446 QEEETS
+1446 QEEDS
-1452 QSLPTAHVR
+1452 GQSLPTAHVR

-1467 SFAVPAVPPTGAT
+1467 SFAVPAIPPPGPPT

-1491 SQQASSH
+1491 SQQALNH
-1498 PVHSVKT
+1498 HIHSVKT
-1505 ASIGTLGRTRPPMP
+1505 ASIGTLGRSRPPMP

-1536 DSESNYEPDELT
+1536 DSESSYEPDELT

>member
-1 MCVCV
+1 
-6 CVRREGKRSPAQS
+6 
-19 PALGPARHGVN
+19 
-30 RRTTPPPPPPLP
+30 
-42 PFYSWGALEGG
+42 
-53 PVTESSEEEL
+53 
-63 PQPPPPPPPPPLRR
+63 
-77 EPPPPPSPLLAALGA
+77 
-92 SGGAMAARGA
+92 MAAERGA
-102 PRRLLLG
+102 RRLLSTS
-109 SFWVAFLLGQRPESS
+109 SFWLYCLLLLGRRAPG
-124 VAAAAAARSSSSPQQ
+124 AAAARSGSAPQSPG
-139 QNLPPAGP
+139 ASI
-147 TVRTF
+147 RTF
-152 TPFYFTVEPVDT
+152 TPFYFLVEPVDT
-164 LSVRASSVIL
+164 LSVRGSSVIL
-174 NCSAYCESSPK
+174 NCSAYSEPSPK

-207 DGSLL
+207 DGSLF
-212 INSVVHSKHNKP
+212 ISNVVHSKHNKP
-224 DEGHYQCV
+224 DEGYYQCV

-250 AGLPRFISQ
+250 AGLPRFTSQ
-259 PESASVYRGN
+259 PEPSSVYAGN
-269 SIVLN
+269 SAILN
-274 CEVNADLAPFV
+274 CEVNADLVPFV
-285 RWELDHEPLF
+285 RWEQNRQPLL
-295 LDDRVFKLPSG
+295 LDDRVIKLPSG
-306 ALIISNATDEDG
+306 TLVISNATEGDSGLYRCVVESG
-318 GTYCC
+318 GP
-323 IIEIG
+323 
-328 GSPKYSDEAE
+328 PKYSDEAE
-338 IKVLPESEVASNQV
+338 LKVLPDPEVTSHLV
-352 FLRQPSSLTKITG
+352 FLKQPSPLVRVIG
-365 QNAVLPCVAT
+365 QDVVLPCVASGLPT
-375 GIPIPVIRWTRNEEE
+375 PAIKWMKNEEA
-390 LVTESSKNYLLLAG
+390 LDTESSERLVLLSG
-404 GTLKINDITEDDA
+404 GSLEISDVTEDDA
-417 GTYTCIAENGNETI
+417 GTYFCIADNGNETI
-431 EAQADLI
+431 EAQAELT
-438 VQAPP
+438 VQAQP
-443 EFLKQPSNIYA
+443 EFLKQPTNIYA
-454 HESMDIVF
+454 HESMDIIF
-462 ECDVTGK
+462 ECEVTGK

-479 GDVVIP
+479 GDMVIP
-485 SDYFKIVNEH
+485 SDYFKIVKEH
-495 DLQVLGLVKSDE
+495 NLQVLGLVKSDE
-507 GFYQCIADNDVGNIQ
+507 GFYQCIAENDVGNAQ
-522 SGAQLIIL
+522 AGAQLIIL
-530 DHDVAIPTLPPT
+530 EHDVAIPTLPPT

-556 SGPLPSAPR
+556 TGPLPSAPR

-596 VFYTRETVN
+596 VFYTKEGIA
-605 RERVENTSHP
+605 RERVENTSRP

-623 NLMPESVYV
+623 NLMPATVYI
-632 FRVVAQ
+632 FRVMAQ
-638 NKHGPGES
+638 NKHGSGES
-646 SLPLKVATQPEVQL
+646 SAPLRVETQPEVQL

-671 NSPTSITISWATP
+671 VSPTSITVMWETP

-700 KGADNEQDI
+700 KGTDKEQDV
-709 DVGGLSYTISGLK
+709 DVSSHSYTINGLK

-737 GPGVSTQDVVVRT
+737 GPGVSTQDVAVRT

-760 NLTLEVQNS
+760 NLSLEVRNS
-769 KSIMMHWQPP
+769 KSIMIHWQPP
-779 PAGTHN
+779 APATQN
-785 GQITGYKIRYRKV
+785 GQITGYKIRYRKAS
-798 TRKSDVTD
+798 RKSDVTETL
-806 IVGTQLSQ
+806 VSGTQLSQ
-814 LIEGLERGTE
+814 LIEGLDRGTE
-824 YSFRVAALTVN
+824 YNFRVAALTIN
-835 GTGLPTDW
+835 GTGPATDW
-843 VSAETFE
+843 LSAETFE
-850 SDLDESRVPEVPSSL
+850 SDLDETRVPEVPSSL

-890 YAIGYGVGSPHAQTI
+890 YAIGYGIGSPHAQTI

-930 AYNNVG
+930 AFNNVG

-944 AVTRA
+944 AVTRPH
-949 YTDTS
+949 TDTS

-960 VNAPYTPVP
+960 INAPYTPVP
-969 DPSPMMPPVGVQ
+969 DPTPMMPPVGVQ

-990 RITWADNSLPKNQ
+990 RITWADNSLPKHQ
-1003 KVSDARYYTVRWKT
+1003 KITDSRYYTVRWKT

-1022 TKYKTANTTTLSF
+1022 TKYKNANATTLSY

-1080 VTVVSKEGKPRTI
+1080 VTVVSKEGKPKTI

-1146 AYYFKIQARNS
+1146 PYYFKIQARNS

-1171 PKALGSAGKGNRPVD
+1171 PKADSSDKMPNDQASGSGGKGSRLPDLGS
-1186 VGPDYK
+1186 DYK
-1192 TPMSG
+1192 PPMSG

-1202 GSPSP
+1202 GSPTSP
-1207 LEYNML
+1207 LDSNML

-1222 ITIVVVVIVAVFCT
+1222 ITIVVVVIIAVFCT

-1306 PVDNSMDSNI
+1306 PVDNSLDSNI

-1321 SYRGHESEDSM
+1321 SYR
-1332 STLAGRRGM
+1332 
-1341 RPKMMMPFDSQP
+1341 
-1353 PQPVIS
+1353 
-1359 AHPIHSLDN
+1359 
-1368 PHHHFHSGSL
+1368 
-1378 ASPTCSYL
+1378 
-1386 HHQANPWPVGTS
+1386 
-1398 VSHSDRAN
+1398 
-1406 STESVRNTPSTDT
+1406 ESVRNTPSTDT

-1427 CCADHQEP
+1427 CCTDHQDP
-1435 ESATGS
+1435 EGATSSS
-1441 YLPST
+1441 YLASS
-1446 QEEETS
+1446 QEEDS
-1452 QSLPTAHVR
+1452 GQSLPTAHVR

-1467 SFAVPAVPPTGAT
+1467 SFAVPAIPPPGPPT

-1491 SQQASSH
+1491 SQQALNH
-1498 PVHSVKT
+1498 HIHSVKT
-1505 ASIGTLGRTRPPMP
+1505 ASIGTLGRSRPPMP

-1536 DSESNYEPDELT
+1536 DSESSYEPDELT

>member
-1 MCVCV
+1 MSLIV
-6 CVRREGKRSPAQS
+6 PFQA
-19 PALGPARHGVN
+19 H
-30 RRTTPPPPPPLP
+30 LP
-42 PFYSWGALEGG
+42 S
-53 PVTESSEEEL
+53 
-63 PQPPPPPPPPPLRR
+63 
-77 EPPPPPSPLLAALGA
+77 
-92 SGGAMAARGA
+92 
-102 PRRLLLG
+102 
-109 SFWVAFLLGQRPESS
+109 
-124 VAAAAAARSSSSPQQ
+124 
-139 QNLPPAGP
+139 
-147 TVRTF
+147 VRTF
-152 TPFYFTVEPVDT
+152 TPFYFLVEPVDT

-174 NCSAYCESSPK
+174 NCSAYCESPPK
-185 IEWKKDGTFLN
+185 IEWRKDGTFLN

-212 INSVVHSKHNKP
+212 INSIVHSKHNKP

-250 AGLPRFISQ
+250 A
-259 PESASVYRGN
+259 
-269 SIVLN
+269 
-274 CEVNADLAPFV
+274 
-285 RWELDHEPLF
+285 
-295 LDDRVFKLPSG
+295 
-306 ALIISNATDEDG
+306 DEDA

-323 IIEIG
+323 VIEIG
-328 GSPKYSDEAE
+328 GPPKYSDEAE
-338 IKVLPESEVASNQV
+338 IKVLPGTGTGAEVFPLLVLSCASRVSEKPVRILYYHPFSFNLTCLL
-352 FLRQPSSLTKITG
+352 FLKQPFSLTKVTG
-365 QNAVLPCVAT
+365 QSAVLPCVAS
-375 GIPIPVIRWTRNEEE
+375 GIPVPPIRWTRKEEE
-390 LVTESSKNYLLLAG
+390 LVTENSHKFLFLSG
-404 GTLKINDITEDDA
+404 GTLKINDITEDDS
-417 GTYTCIAENGNETI
+417 GTYTCIADNGNETI
-431 EAQADLI
+431 EARADLT
-438 VQAPP
+438 VQVPP
-443 EFLKQPSNIYA
+443 TFLKQPANIYA

-462 ECDVTGK
+462 ECDVSGK

-495 DLQVLGLVKSDE
+495 NLQVLGLVKSDE
-507 GFYQCIADNDVGNIQ
+507 GFYQCIAENDVGNIQ

-530 DHDVAIPTLPPT
+530 DH
-542 SLTSATTDHLAPAT
+542 ATT
-556 SGPLPSAPR
+556 GPLPSAPR

-577 KLTWRTPASDPHG
+577 KLTWRTPASDPQG

-596 VFYTRETVN
+596 VFYTKELSN

-623 NLMPESVYV
+623 NLMPEAVYI

-646 SLPLKVATQPEVQL
+646 SVPLKVATQPEVQL

-671 NSPTSITISWATP
+671 ISPTSITVTWGTP

-693 YKLYYME
+693 YKLYYTE
-700 KGADNEQDI
+700 KGMENEQDI
-709 DVGGLSYTISGLK
+709 DVGGLSYTVIGLK

-737 GPGVSTQDVVVRT
+737 GPGVSTQDVVIRT

-769 KSIMMHWQPP
+769 KSIVMHWQPP
-779 PAGTHN
+779 PTGTHN

-798 TRKSDVTD
+798 IRKSDVTEI
-806 IVGTQLSQ
+806 IVGPQLSQ

-824 YSFRVAALTVN
+824 YSFRVAALTIN
-835 GTGLPTDW
+835 GTGIATDW
-843 VSAETFE
+843 ISAETFE
-850 SDLDESRVPEVPSSL
+850 SDLDETRVPEVPSSL

-949 YTDTS
+949 YTDAS

-981 ASILSHDTI
+981 ASILTHDTI

-1071 LVPTSPPKD
+1071 QVPTSPPKD

-1103 NGKITGYIIYYS
+1103 NGKITGYIIYYN

-1171 PKALGSAGKGNRPVD
+1171 PKGN
-1186 VGPDYK
+1186 
-1192 TPMSG
+1192 
-1197 SNSPH
+1197 NSPH

-1213 LVIIVSVGV
+1213 LIIIVSVGV

-1321 SYRGHESEDSM
+1321 SYRGERTSEDSM

-1341 RPKMMMPFDSQP
+1341 RPKMTMPFDSQP
-1353 PQPVIS
+1353 PQPVVS

-1368 PHHHFHSGSL
+1368 PHHHFHSGNL
-1378 ASPTCSYL
+1378 ASPTCNYL
-1386 HHQANPWPVGTS
+1386 HHQLTVHFLPPS
-1398 VSHSDRAN
+1398 P
-1406 STESVRNTPSTDT
+1406 ESVRNTPSTDT
-1419 MPASSSQT
+1419 MPASLSQT

-1435 ESATGS
+1435 ESASAS

-1452 QSLPTAHVR
+1452 QNLPTAHVR

-1467 SFAVPAVPPTGAT
+1467 SFAVPAVPPAGST

-1491 SQQASSH
+1491 SQQGDH

-1536 DSESNYEPDELT
+1536 DTESVSVLLGDSLVMLYP
-1548 KEMAHLEGLMKDL
+1548 
-1561 NAITTA
+1561 I

>member
-1 MCVCV
+1 MAAERGA
-6 CVRREGKRSPAQS
+6 RRRLSAS
-19 PALGPARHGVN
+19 CFWLSC
-30 RRTTPPPPPPLP
+30 L
-42 PFYSWGALEGG
+42 L
-53 PVTESSEEEL
+53 L
-63 PQPPPPPPPPPLRR
+63 
-77 EPPPPPSPLLAALGA
+77 LLARLAPGA
-92 SGGAMAARGA
+92 G
-102 PRRLLLG
+102 
-109 SFWVAFLLGQRPESS
+109 
-124 VAAAAAARSSSSPQQ
+124 AARSGAP
-139 QNLPPAGP
+139 LPSAGVG
-147 TVRTF
+147 VRTF
-152 TPFYFTVEPVDT
+152 TPFYFLVEPVDT
-164 LSVRASSVIL
+164 LSIRGSSVIL
-174 NCSAYCESSPK
+174 NCSAYSEPSPK

-207 DGSLL
+207 DGSLF
-212 INSVVHSKHNKP
+212 ISNVVHSKHNKP
-224 DEGHYQCV
+224 DEGYYQCV
-232 ATVESLG
+232 ATVDSLG

-250 AGLPRFISQ
+250 AGLPRFTSQ
-259 PESASVYRGN
+259 PEPSSVYAGN
-269 SIVLN
+269 SAVLN
-274 CEVNADLAPFV
+274 CEVNADLVPFV
-285 RWELDHEPLF
+285 RWEQNRQPLL
-295 LDDRVFKLPSG
+295 LDDRIIRLPSG
-306 ALIISNATDEDG
+306 TLVISNVTEGDG
-318 GTYCC
+318 GLYRCLV
-323 IIEIG
+323 ESG
-328 GSPKYSDEAE
+328 GPPKYSDEAE
-338 IKVLPESEVASNQV
+338 LKVLPDLEETANLV
-352 FLRQPSSLTKITG
+352 FLKQPSSLVRVIG
-365 QNAVLPCVAT
+365 QSAVLPCVAS
-375 GIPIPVIRWTRNEEE
+375 GFPAPAIRWMKNEE
-390 LVTESSKNYLLLAG
+390 LLNMESSERLVLLAG
-404 GTLKINDITEDDA
+404 GSLEIRDIIEDDA
-417 GTYTCIAENGNETI
+417 GTYFCIADNGNETI
-431 EAQADLI
+431 EAQAELM
-438 VQAPP
+438 VQAQP
-443 EFLKQPSNIYA
+443 EFLKQPANIYA
-454 HESMDIVF
+454 QESMDIIF
-462 ECDVTGK
+462 ECEVTGK

-479 GDVVIP
+479 GDMVIP
-485 SDYFKIVNEH
+485 SDYFKIVKEH
-495 DLQVLGLVKSDE
+495 NLQVLGLVKSDE
-507 GFYQCIADNDVGNIQ
+507 GFYQCIAENDVGNAQ
-522 SGAQLIIL
+522 AGAQLIIL
-530 DHDVAIPTLPPT
+530 EHDVAIPTLPPT

-556 SGPLPSAPR
+556 AGPLPSAPR

-596 VFYTRETVN
+596 VFYTKEGIA

-623 NLMPESVYV
+623 NLMPATVYI

-638 NKHGPGES
+638 NKHGSGES
-646 SLPLKVATQPEVQL
+646 SAVLRVETQPEVQL

-666 IRAYA
+666 IRAYPT
-671 NSPTSITISWATP
+671 SPTSVTVTWETP
-684 LSGNGEIQN
+684 VSGNGEIQN

-700 KGADNEQDI
+700 KGTDIEQDV
-709 DVGGLSYTISGLK
+709 DVSSHSYTINGLK

-737 GPGVSTQDVVVRT
+737 GPGVSTQDVAVRT

-760 NLTLEVQNS
+760 NLSLEVRNS
-769 KSIMMHWQPP
+769 KSIMIHWQPP
-779 PAGTHN
+779 SLSTQN
-785 GQITGYKIRYRKV
+785 GLITGYKIRYRKAS
-798 TRKSDVTD
+798 RKSDVTE
-806 IVGTQLSQ
+806 ILVTGAQLSQ
-814 LIEGLERGTE
+814 LIEGLDRGTE
-824 YSFRVAALTVN
+824 YNFRVAALTVN
-835 GTGLPTDW
+835 GTGPATDW
-843 VSAETFE
+843 LSAETFE
-850 SDLDESRVPEVPSSL
+850 SDLDETRVPEVPSSL

-890 YAIGYGVGSPHAQTI
+890 YAIGYGIGSPHAQTI

-930 AYNNVG
+930 AFNNVG

-944 AVTRA
+944 AVTRPH
-949 YTDTS
+949 TDTS

-960 VNAPYTPVP
+960 INAPYTPVP
-969 DPSPMMPPVGVQ
+969 DPTPMMPPVGVQ

-990 RITWADNSLPKNQ
+990 RITWADNSLPKHQ
-1003 KVSDARYYTVRWKT
+1003 KITDSRYYTVRWKT

-1022 TKYKTANTTTLSF
+1022 TKYKNANATTLSY

-1103 NGKITGYIIYYS
+1103 NGKITAS
-1115 TDVNAE
+1115 
-1121 IHDWVIE
+1121 
-1128 PVVGNRLTHQ
+1128 
-1138 IQELTLDT
+1138 
-1146 AYYFKIQARNS
+1146 
-1157 KGMGPMSEAVQFRT
+1157 
-1171 PKALGSAGKGNRPVD
+1171 GSSGKGSRIPD
-1186 VGPDYK
+1186 LGHDYK
-1192 TPMSG
+1192 PPMSG

-1207 LEYNML
+1207 LDSNML

-1222 ITIVVVVIVAVFCT
+1222 ITIVVVVIIAVFCT

-1368 PHHHFHSGSL
+1368 PHHHFHSSSL
-1378 ASPTCSYL
+1378 ASPARSHLY
-1386 HHQANPWPVGTS
+1386 HPGSPWPIGTS
-1398 VSHSDRAN
+1398 MSLSDRAN

-1427 CCADHQEP
+1427 CCTDHQDP
-1435 ESATGS
+1435 EGATSSS
-1441 YLPST
+1441 YLASS
-1446 QEEETS
+1446 QEEDS
-1452 QSLPTAHVR
+1452 GQSLPTAHVR

-1467 SFAVPAVPPTGAT
+1467 SFAVPAVPPPGLPT

-1491 SQQASSH
+1491 SQQALNH
-1498 PVHSVKT
+1498 HIHSVKT
-1505 ASIGTLGRTRPPMP
+1505 ASIGTLGRSRPPMP

-1536 DSESNYEPDELT
+1536 DSESSYEPDELT

>member
-1 MCVCV
+1 
-6 CVRREGKRSPAQS
+6 
-19 PALGPARHGVN
+19 
-30 RRTTPPPPPPLP
+30 
-42 PFYSWGALEGG
+42 
-53 PVTESSEEEL
+53 
-63 PQPPPPPPPPPLRR
+63 
-77 EPPPPPSPLLAALGA
+77 
-92 SGGAMAARGA
+92 MAAERGA
-102 PRRLLLG
+102 RRLLG
-109 SFWVAFLLGQRPESS
+109 TSSFWLYCLLLLARRAPG
-124 VAAAAAARSSSSPQQ
+124 AAAARSGSPPQS
-139 QNLPPAGP
+139 PGAS
-147 TVRTF
+147 VRTF
-152 TPFYFTVEPVDT
+152 TPFYFLVEPVDT
-164 LSVRASSVIL
+164 LSVRGSSVIL
-174 NCSAYCESSPK
+174 NCSAYSEPSPK

-207 DGSLL
+207 DGSLF
-212 INSVVHSKHNKP
+212 ISNVVHSKHNKP
-224 DEGHYQCV
+224 DEGYYQCV

-250 AGLPRFISQ
+250 AGLPRFTSQ
-259 PESASVYRGN
+259 PEPSSVYAGN
-269 SIVLN
+269 SAILN
-274 CEVNADLAPFV
+274 CEVNADLVPFV
-285 RWELDHEPLF
+285 RWEQNRQPLLLDN
-295 LDDRVFKLPSG
+295 RVIKLASG
-306 ALIISNATDEDG
+306 TLVISNVTEGDG
-318 GTYCC
+318 GLYRC
-323 IIEIG
+323 IVESG
-328 GSPKYSDEAE
+328 GPPKYSDEAE
-338 IKVLPESEVASNQV
+338 LKVLSDPEVTSNLV
-352 FLRQPSSLTKITG
+352 FLKQPSSLVKVIG
-365 QNAVLPCVAT
+365 QSAVLPCVASGLPT
-375 GIPIPVIRWTRNEEE
+375 PTIRWMKNEEA
-390 LVTESSKNYLLLAG
+390 LDTESSERLVLLAG
-404 GTLKINDITEDDA
+404 GSLEISDVTEDDA
-417 GTYTCIAENGNETI
+417 GTYFCIADNGNETI
-431 EAQADLI
+431 DTQAELTIQAQ
-438 VQAPP
+438 P
-443 EFLKQPSNIYA
+443 EFRKQPTNIYA
-454 HESMDIVF
+454 HESMDIIF
-462 ECDVTGK
+462 ECEVTGK

-479 GDVVIP
+479 GDMVIP
-485 SDYFKIVNEH
+485 SDYFKIVKEH
-495 DLQVLGLVKSDE
+495 NLQVLGLVKSDE
-507 GFYQCIADNDVGNIQ
+507 GFYQCIAENDVGNAQ
-522 SGAQLIIL
+522 AGAQLIIL
-530 DHDVAIPTLPPT
+530 EH
-542 SLTSATTDHLAPAT
+542 APAT
-556 SGPLPSAPR
+556 TGPLPSAPR

-596 VFYTRETVN
+596 VFYTKEGTA
-605 RERVENTSHP
+605 RERVENTSRP

-623 NLMPESVYV
+623 NLMPATVYIFKV
-632 FRVVAQ
+632 MAQ
-638 NKHGPGES
+638 NKHGSGES
-646 SLPLKVATQPEVQL
+646 SAPLRVETQPEVQL

-671 NSPTSITISWATP
+671 TSPTSITVTWETP

-700 KGADNEQDI
+700 KGTDKEQDV
-709 DVGGLSYTISGLK
+709 DVSSHSYTINGLK
-722 KYTEY
+722 KYTDY

-737 GPGVSTQDVVVRT
+737 GPGVSTQDVAVRT

-760 NLTLEVQNS
+760 NLSLEVRNS
-769 KSIMMHWQPP
+769 KSIMIHWQPP
-779 PAGTHN
+779 PPATQN
-785 GQITGYKIRYRKV
+785 GQITGYKIRYRKAS
-798 TRKSDVTD
+798 RKSDVTE
-806 IVGTQLSQ
+806 ILVTGTQLSQ
-814 LIEGLERGTE
+814 LIEGLDRGTE
-824 YSFRVAALTVN
+824 YNFRVAALTIN
-835 GTGLPTDW
+835 GTGPATDW
-843 VSAETFE
+843 LSAETFE
-850 SDLDESRVPEVPSSL
+850 SDLDETRVPEVPSSL

-890 YAIGYGVGSPHAQTI
+890 YAIGYGIGSPHAQTI

-930 AYNNVG
+930 AFNNVG

-944 AVTRA
+944 AVTRPH
-949 YTDTS
+949 T
-954 EVDLFV
+954 
-960 VNAPYTPVP
+960 VP
-969 DPSPMMPPVGVQ
+969 DPTPMMPPVGVQ

-990 RITWADNSLPKNQ
+990 RITWADNSLPKHQ
-1003 KVSDARYYTVRWKT
+1003 KITDSRYYTVRWKT

-1022 TKYKTANTTTLSF
+1022 TKYKNANATTLSY

-1146 AYYFKIQARNS
+1146 PYYFKIQARNS

-1171 PKALGSAGKGNRPVD
+1171 PKASGSAGKGSRLPD
-1186 VGPDYK
+1186 LGSDYK
-1192 TPMSG
+1192 PPMSG

-1202 GSPSP
+1202 GSPTSP
-1207 LEYNML
+1207 LDSNML

-1222 ITIVVVVIVAVFCT
+1222 ITIVVVVIIAVFCT

-1283 DKSPDPNPIMT
+1283 DKSPDPNPVMT

-1353 PQPVIS
+1353 PQ
-1359 AHPIHSLDN
+1359 
-1368 PHHHFHSGSL
+1368 
-1378 ASPTCSYL
+1378 
-1386 HHQANPWPVGTS
+1386 Q
-1398 VSHSDRAN
+1398 
-1406 STESVRNTPSTDT
+1406 SVRNTPSTDT

-1427 CCADHQEP
+1427 CCTDHQDP
-1435 ESATGS
+1435 EGATSSS
-1441 YLPST
+1441 YLASS
-1446 QEEETS
+1446 QEEDS
-1452 QSLPTAHVR
+1452 GQSLPTAHVR

-1467 SFAVPAVPPTGAT
+1467 SFAVPAVPPPGPPT

-1491 SQQASSH
+1491 SQQALNH
-1498 PVHSVKT
+1498 HIHSVKT
-1505 ASIGTLGRTRPPMP
+1505 ASIGTLGRSRPPMP

-1536 DSESNYEPDELT
+1536 DSESSYEPDELT

>member
-1 MCVCV
+1 MWYNADATHKRVGV
-6 CVRREGKRSPAQS
+6 PFTYYFVPSIVLEILGIKPGSSGRAVRA
-19 PALGPARHGVN
+19 N
-30 RRTTPPPPPPLP
+30 
-42 PFYSWGALEGG
+42 
-53 PVTESSEEEL
+53 
-63 PQPPPPPPPPPLRR
+63 
-77 EPPPPPSPLLAALGA
+77 
-92 SGGAMAARGA
+92 
-102 PRRLLLG
+102 
-109 SFWVAFLLGQRPESS
+109 
-124 VAAAAAARSSSSPQQ
+124 
-139 QNLPPAGP
+139 
-147 TVRTF
+147 VRTF
-152 TPFYFTVEPVDT
+152 TPFYFLVEPVDT
-164 LSVRASSVIL
+164 LSVRGSSVIL
-174 NCSAYCESSPK
+174 NCSAYSETSPK

-207 DGSLL
+207 DGSLF
-212 INSVVHSKHNKP
+212 ISSVVHSKHNKP
-224 DEGHYQCV
+224 DEGFYQCV
-232 ATVESLG
+232 ATVDNLG
-239 TIVSRTAKLTV
+239 TIVSSTAKLTV
-250 AGLPRFISQ
+250 AGLPRFTSQ
-259 PESASVYRGN
+259 PEPSSVYAGN
-269 SIVLN
+269 SAILN
-274 CEVNADLAPFV
+274 CEVNADLVTFV
-285 RWELDHEPLF
+285 RWEQNRQPLL
-295 LDDRVFKLPSG
+295 LDDRVVKLPSG
-306 ALIISNATDEDG
+306 TLVINNVTEGDG
-318 GTYCC
+318 GLYRC
-323 IIEIG
+323 IVESG
-328 GSPKYSDEAE
+328 GPPKYSDEAE
-338 IKVLPESEVASNQV
+338 LKVLQGPEEMLNLV
-352 FLRQPSSLTKITG
+352 FLMRPSSVTRVTG
-365 QNAVLPCVAT
+365 QSAVLPCVAS
-375 GIPIPVIRWTRNEEE
+375 GLPSPVIRWTKNEEV
-390 LVTESSKNYLLLAG
+390 LDTESSERLVLLAG
-404 GTLKINDITEDDA
+404 GSLEISDLTEDDA
-417 GTYTCIAENGNETI
+417 GTYFCIADNGNKTI
-431 EAQADLI
+431 EAQAELT
-438 VQAPP
+438 
-443 EFLKQPSNIYA
+443 K
-454 HESMDIVF
+454 
-462 ECDVTGK
+462 
-469 PTPTVKWVKN
+469 
-479 GDVVIP
+479 
-485 SDYFKIVNEH
+485 EH
-495 DLQVLGLVKSDE
+495 NLQVLGLVKSDE
-507 GFYQCIADNDVGNIQ
+507 GFYQCIAENDVGNTQ
-522 SGAQLIIL
+522 AGAQLIIL
-530 DHDVAIPTLPPT
+530 EH
-542 SLTSATTDHLAPAT
+542 
-556 SGPLPSAPR
+556 
-565 DVVASLVSTRFI
+565 
-577 KLTWRTPASDPHG
+577 
-590 DNLTYS
+590 
-596 VFYTRETVN
+596 
-605 RERVENTSHP
+605 
-615 GEMQVTIQ
+615 
-623 NLMPESVYV
+623 
-632 FRVVAQ
+632 
-638 NKHGPGES
+638 
-646 SLPLKVATQPEVQL
+646 VQL

-671 NSPTSITISWATP
+671 MSPTSITITWETP

-700 KGADNEQDI
+700 KGTDKEQDV
-709 DVGGLSYTISGLK
+709 DVSSHSYTINGLK

-760 NLTLEVQNS
+760 NLSLEVRNS
-769 KSIMMHWQPP
+769 KSIVIHWQPP
-779 PAGTHN
+779 SPATQN
-785 GQITGYKIRYRKV
+785 GQITGYKIRYRKAS
-798 TRKSDVTD
+798 RKSDVTETL
-806 IVGTQLSQ
+806 VTGTQLFQ
-814 LIEGLERGTE
+814 LIEGLDRGTE
-824 YSFRVAALTVN
+824 YNFRVAALTVN
-835 GTGLPTDW
+835 GTGPATDW
-843 VSAETFE
+843 LSAETFE
-850 SDLDESRVPEVPSSL
+850 SDLDETRVPEVPSSL

-890 YAIGYGVGSPHAQTI
+890 YAIGYGIGSPHAQTI

-930 AYNNVG
+930 AFNNVG

-944 AVTRA
+944 AVTRPH
-949 YTDTS
+949 T
-954 EVDLFV
+954 
-960 VNAPYTPVP
+960 VP
-969 DPSPMMPPVGVQ
+969 DPTPMMPPVGVQ

-990 RITWADNSLPKNQ
+990 RITWADNSLPKHQ
-1003 KVSDARYYTVRWKT
+1003 KITDSRYYTIRWKT

-1022 TKYKTANTTTLSF
+1022 TKYKNANATTLSY

-1057 SSTWSMTAHGTTFE
+1057 SSTWSMTAHGATFE

-1146 AYYFKIQARNS
+1146 PYYFKIQARNS

-1171 PKALGSAGKGNRPVD
+1171 PKADSSDKMPNDQALGSAGKGSRLPD
-1186 VGPDYK
+1186 LGSDYK
-1192 TPMSG
+1192 PPMSG

-1202 GSPSP
+1202 GSPTSP
-1207 LEYNML
+1207 LDSNML

-1222 ITIVVVVIVAVFCT
+1222 ITIVVVVIIAVFCT

-1259 KGNSKDVKPPD
+1259 KGNCKDVKPPD

-1283 DKSPDPNPIMT
+1283 DKSPDPNPVMT

-1368 PHHHFHSGSL
+1368 PHHHFHSSSL
-1378 ASPTCSYL
+1378 ASPARSHLY
-1386 HHQANPWPVGTS
+1386 HPSSPWPIGTS
-1398 VSHSDRAN
+1398 MSLSDRAN

-1427 CCADHQEP
+1427 CCTDHQDP
-1435 ESATGS
+1435 EGATSSS
-1441 YLPST
+1441 YLASS
-1446 QEEETS
+1446 QEEDS
-1452 QSLPTAHVR
+1452 GQSLPTAHVR

-1467 SFAVPAVPPTGAT
+1467 SFAVPAIPPPGPPI

-1491 SQQASSH
+1491 SQQALNH
-1498 PVHSVKT
+1498 HIHSVKT
-1505 ASIGTLGRTRPPMP
+1505 ASIGTLGRSRPPMP

-1536 DSESNYEPDELT
+1536 DSESSYEPDELT

>member
-1 MCVCV
+1 
-6 CVRREGKRSPAQS
+6 
-19 PALGPARHGVN
+19 
-30 RRTTPPPPPPLP
+30 
-42 PFYSWGALEGG
+42 
-53 PVTESSEEEL
+53 
-63 PQPPPPPPPPPLRR
+63 
-77 EPPPPPSPLLAALGA
+77 
-92 SGGAMAARGA
+92 MAAERGA
-102 PRRLLLG
+102 RRLLG
-109 SFWVAFLLGQRPESS
+109 TSSFWLYCLLLLGRRAPG
-124 VAAAAAARSSSSPQQ
+124 AAAARSGSAPQSPG
-139 QNLPPAGP
+139 ASI
-147 TVRTF
+147 RTF
-152 TPFYFTVEPVDT
+152 TPFYFLVEPVDT
-164 LSVRASSVIL
+164 LSVRGSSVIL
-174 NCSAYCESSPK
+174 NCSAYSEPSPK

-207 DGSLL
+207 DGSLF
-212 INSVVHSKHNKP
+212 ISNVVHSKHNKP
-224 DEGHYQCV
+224 DEGYYQCV

-239 TIVSRTAKLTV
+239 TIISRTAKLIV
-250 AGLPRFISQ
+250 AGLPRFTSQ
-259 PESASVYRGN
+259 PEPSSVYAGN
-269 SIVLN
+269 NAILN
-274 CEVNADLAPFV
+274 CEVNADLVPFV
-285 RWELDHEPLF
+285 RWEQNRQPLL
-295 LDDRVFKLPSG
+295 LDDRVIKLPSG
-306 ALIISNATDEDG
+306 MLVISNATEGDG
-318 GTYCC
+318 GLYRCVV
-323 IIEIG
+323 ESG
-328 GSPKYSDEAE
+328 GPPKYSDEAE
-338 IKVLPESEVASNQV
+338 LKVLPDPEVTSDLV
-352 FLRQPSSLTKITG
+352 FLKQPSPLVRVIG
-365 QNAVLPCVAT
+365 QDVVLPCVASGLPT
-375 GIPIPVIRWTRNEEE
+375 PTIKWMKNEEA
-390 LVTESSKNYLLLAG
+390 LDTESSERLVLLAG
-404 GTLKINDITEDDA
+404 GSLEISDVTEDDA
-417 GTYTCIAENGNETI
+417 GTYFCIADNGNETI
-431 EAQADLI
+431 EAQAELT
-438 VQAPP
+438 VQAQP
-443 EFLKQPSNIYA
+443 EFLKQPTNIYA

-462 ECDVTGK
+462 ECEVTGK

-479 GDVVIP
+479 GDMVIP
-485 SDYFKIVNEH
+485 SDYFKIVKEH
-495 DLQVLGLVKSDE
+495 NLQVLGLVKSDE
-507 GFYQCIADNDVGNIQ
+507 GFYQCIAENDVGNAQ
-522 SGAQLIIL
+522 AGAQLIIL
-530 DHDVAIPTLPPT
+530 EHDVAIPTLPPT

-556 SGPLPSAPR
+556 TGPLPSAPR

-596 VFYTRETVN
+596 VFYTKEGIA

-623 NLMPESVYV
+623 NLMPATVYI
-632 FRVVAQ
+632 FRVMAQ
-638 NKHGPGES
+638 NKHGSGES
-646 SLPLKVATQPEVQL
+646 SAPLRVETQPEVQL

-666 IRAYA
+666 LRAYA
-671 NSPTSITISWATP
+671 ASPTSITVTWETP
-684 LSGNGEIQN
+684 VSGNGEIQN

-700 KGADNEQDI
+700 KGTDKEQDV
-709 DVGGLSYTISGLK
+709 DVSSHSYTINGLK

-737 GPGVSTQDVVVRT
+737 GPGVSTPDVAVRT

-760 NLTLEVQNS
+760 NLSLEVRNS
-769 KSIMMHWQPP
+769 KSIMIHWQPP
-779 PAGTHN
+779 APATQN
-785 GQITGYKIRYRKV
+785 GQITGYKIRYRKAS
-798 TRKSDVTD
+798 RKSDVTETL
-806 IVGTQLSQ
+806 VSGTQLSQ
-814 LIEGLERGTE
+814 LIEGLDRGTE
-824 YSFRVAALTVN
+824 YNFRVAALTIN
-835 GTGLPTDW
+835 GTGPATDW
-843 VSAETFE
+843 LSAETFE
-850 SDLDESRVPEVPSSL
+850 SDLDETRVPEVPSSL

-890 YAIGYGVGSPHAQTI
+890 YAIGYGIGSPHAQTI

-930 AYNNVG
+930 AFNNVG

-944 AVTRA
+944 AVTRPH
-949 YTDTS
+949 TDTS

-960 VNAPYTPVP
+960 INAPYTPVP
-969 DPSPMMPPVGVQ
+969 DPTPMMPPVGVQ

-990 RITWADNSLPKNQ
+990 RITWADNSLPKHQ
-1003 KVSDARYYTVRWKT
+1003 KITDSRYYTVRWKT

-1022 TKYKTANTTTLSF
+1022 TKYKNANATTLSY

-1080 VTVVSKEGKPRTI
+1080 VTVVSKEGKPKTI

-1146 AYYFKIQARNS
+1146 PYYFKIQARNS

-1171 PKALGSAGKGNRPVD
+1171 PKASGSGGKGSRLPDLGS
-1186 VGPDYK
+1186 DYK
-1192 TPMSG
+1192 PPMSG

-1202 GSPSP
+1202 GSPTSP
-1207 LEYNML
+1207 LDSNML

-1222 ITIVVVVIVAVFCT
+1222 ITIVVVVIIAVFCT

-1353 PQPVIS
+1353 PQ
-1359 AHPIHSLDN
+1359 
-1368 PHHHFHSGSL
+1368 
-1378 ASPTCSYL
+1378 
-1386 HHQANPWPVGTS
+1386 Q
-1398 VSHSDRAN
+1398 
-1406 STESVRNTPSTDT
+1406 SVRNTPSTDT

-1427 CCADHQEP
+1427 CCTDHQDP
-1435 ESATGS
+1435 EGATSSS
-1441 YLPST
+1441 YLASS
-1446 QEEETS
+1446 QEEDS
-1452 QSLPTAHVR
+1452 GQSLPTAHVR

-1467 SFAVPAVPPTGAT
+1467 SFAVPAIPPPGPPT

-1491 SQQASSH
+1491 SQQALNH
-1498 PVHSVKT
+1498 HIHSVKT
-1505 ASIGTLGRTRPPMP
+1505 ASIGTLGRSRPPMP

-1536 DSESNYEPDELT
+1536 DSESSYEPDELT

>member
-1 MCVCV
+1 DWSAVA
-6 CVRREGKRSPAQS
+6 GSKLTA
-19 PALGPARHGVN
+19 
-30 RRTTPPPPPPLP
+30 
-42 PFYSWGALEGG
+42 
-53 PVTESSEEEL
+53 SSAFRVYAILL
-63 PQPPPPPPPPPLRR
+63 PQPPEELGVQAPAT
-77 EPPPPPSPLLAALGA
+77 SPGA
-92 SGGAMAARGA
+92 SI
-102 PRRLLLG
+102 
-109 SFWVAFLLGQRPESS
+109 
-124 VAAAAAARSSSSPQQ
+124 
-139 QNLPPAGP
+139 
-147 TVRTF
+147 RTF
-152 TPFYFTVEPVDT
+152 TPFYFLVEPVDT
-164 LSVRASSVIL
+164 LSVRGSSVIL
-174 NCSAYCESSPK
+174 NY
-185 IEWKKDGTFLN
+185 GTFLN
-196 LVSDDRRQLLP
+196 LASDDRRQLLP
-207 DGSLL
+207 DGSLF
-212 INSVVHSKHNKP
+212 ISNVVHSKHNKP
-224 DEGHYQCV
+224 DEGYYQCV

-250 AGLPRFISQ
+250 AGLPRFTSQ
-259 PESASVYRGN
+259 PEPSSVYAGN
-269 SIVLN
+269 SAILN
-274 CEVNADLAPFV
+274 CEVNADLVPFV
-285 RWELDHEPLF
+285 RWEQNRHPLL
-295 LDDRVFKLPSG
+295 LDDRVIKLPSG
-306 ALIISNATDEDG
+306 MLVISNATEGDG
-318 GTYCC
+318 GLYRC
-323 IIEIG
+323 IVESG
-328 GSPKYSDEAE
+328 GPPKYSDEVE
-338 IKVLPESEVASNQV
+338 LKVLPDTEVTSDLV
-352 FLRQPSSLTKITG
+352 FLKQPSPLVRVIG
-365 QNAVLPCVAT
+365 QDVVLPCVASGLPT
-375 GIPIPVIRWTRNEEE
+375 PTIKWMKNEEA
-390 LVTESSKNYLLLAG
+390 LDTESSERLVLLAG
-404 GTLKINDITEDDA
+404 GSLEISDVTEDDA
-417 GTYTCIAENGNETI
+417 GTYFCIADNGNETI
-431 EAQADLI
+431 EAQAELT
-438 VQAPP
+438 VQAQP
-443 EFLKQPSNIYA
+443 EFLKQPTNIYA

-462 ECDVTGK
+462 ECEVTGK

-479 GDVVIP
+479 GDMVIP
-485 SDYFKIVNEH
+485 SDYFKIVKEH
-495 DLQVLGLVKSDE
+495 NLQVLGLVKSDE
-507 GFYQCIADNDVGNIQ
+507 GFYQCIAENDVGNAQ
-522 SGAQLIIL
+522 AGAQLIIL
-530 DHDVAIPTLPPT
+530 EH
-542 SLTSATTDHLAPAT
+542 APAT
-556 SGPLPSAPR
+556 TGPLPSAPR

-596 VFYTRETVN
+596 VFYTKEGIA
-605 RERVENTSHP
+605 RERVENTSRP

-623 NLMPESVYV
+623 NLMPATVYT
-632 FRVVAQ
+632 FRVMAQ
-638 NKHGPGES
+638 NKHGSGES
-646 SLPLKVATQPEVQL
+646 SAPLRVETQPEVQL

-671 NSPTSITISWATP
+671 TSPTSITVTWETP
-684 LSGNGEIQN
+684 VSGNGEIQN

-700 KGADNEQDI
+700 KGTDKEQDV
-709 DVGGLSYTISGLK
+709 DVSSHSFTINGLK

-737 GPGVSTQDVVVRT
+737 GPGVSTQDVAVRT

-760 NLTLEVQNS
+760 NLSLEVRNS
-769 KSIMMHWQPP
+769 KSIMIHWQPP
-779 PAGTHN
+779 APATQN
-785 GQITGYKIRYRKV
+785 GQITGYKIRYRKAS
-798 TRKSDVTD
+798 RKSDVTETL
-806 IVGTQLSQ
+806 VSGTQLSQ
-814 LIEGLERGTE
+814 LIEGLDRGTE
-824 YSFRVAALTVN
+824 YNFRVAALTIN
-835 GTGLPTDW
+835 GTGPATDW
-843 VSAETFE
+843 LSAETFE
-850 SDLDESRVPEVPSSL
+850 SDLDETRVPEVPSSL

-890 YAIGYGVGSPHAQTI
+890 YAIGYGIGSPHAQTI

-930 AYNNVG
+930 AFNNVG

-944 AVTRA
+944 AVTRPH
-949 YTDTS
+949 TDTS

-960 VNAPYTPVP
+960 INAPYTPVP
-969 DPSPMMPPVGVQ
+969 DPTPMMPPVGVQ

-990 RITWADNSLPKNQ
+990 RITWADNSLPKHQ
-1003 KVSDARYYTVRWKT
+1003 KITDSRYYTVRWKT

-1022 TKYKTANTTTLSF
+1022 TKYKNANATTLSY

-1071 LVPTSPPKD
+1071 LDFFSH
-1080 VTVVSKEGKPRTI
+1080 SLL
-1093 IVNWQPPSEA
+1093 W
-1103 NGKITGYIIYYS
+1103 TGYIIYYS

-1146 AYYFKIQARNS
+1146 PYYFKIQARNS

-1171 PKALGSAGKGNRPVD
+1171 PKADSSDKMPNDQASGSGGKGSRLPDLGS
-1186 VGPDYK
+1186 DYK
-1192 TPMSG
+1192 PPMSG

-1202 GSPSP
+1202 GSPTSP
-1207 LEYNML
+1207 LDSNML

-1222 ITIVVVVIVAVFCT
+1222 ITIVVVVIIAVFCT
-1236 RRTTSHQK
+1236 RRTTFHQK

-1353 PQPVIS
+1353 PQ
-1359 AHPIHSLDN
+1359 
-1368 PHHHFHSGSL
+1368 
-1378 ASPTCSYL
+1378 
-1386 HHQANPWPVGTS
+1386 Q
-1398 VSHSDRAN
+1398 
-1406 STESVRNTPSTDT
+1406 SVRNTPSTDT

-1427 CCADHQEP
+1427 CCTDHQDP
-1435 ESATGS
+1435 EGATSSS
-1441 YLPST
+1441 YLASS
-1446 QEEETS
+1446 QEEDS
-1452 QSLPTAHVR
+1452 GQSLPTAHVR

-1467 SFAVPAVPPTGAT
+1467 SFAVPAVPPPGPPT

-1491 SQQASSH
+1491 SQQALNH
-1498 PVHSVKT
+1498 HIHSVKT
-1505 ASIGTLGRTRPPMP
+1505 ASIGTLGRSRPPMP

-1536 DSESNYEPDELT
+1536 DSESSYEPDELT